1 LKQDQKNGKIDLD
14 FAGFPYL
21 EFLFYRAVCSA
32 DKRRHGGLHNM
43 KKCVRF
49 VTAWL
54 LTIVMVAVTVFQWG
68 GLAAGAG
75 GTVQAADLI
84 DLSDEDTNNVKI
96 NLTNS
101 TGNFRYTGSP
111 IEPEISV
118 TVNGQTI
125 SPNCY
130 TVEYKDNVE
139 LRKGTESAEIW
150 IYGIESRG
158 YTGSQYAYFHIIEG
172 NISKA
177 DVAFKGDA
185 YYNSTGSI
193 LYVPYVKPGVM
204 NPLIDKVS
212 YGGKKLTE
220 NKDYTLTKGNALKGV
235 GGSGNLVITGKSG
248 SNWSSASSYSK
259 KIPWQVV
266 KADIASENI
275 TMEYTNCTY
284 DGTAKAPKITIEDSR
299 FRTYYP
305 TATVDGTLEE
315 GTDYTVTYG
324 DAAHDN
330 IQPGTVK
337 VVITGKGNYSGSV
350 EKEFTISDAGKNQ
363 DISQADIK
371 VSDATYTGAAVT
383 PDVKVVY
390 AGTTLKK
397 DKDYTV
403 QYRNNINVGTMTAT
417 AVISGMGDYTGS
429 VEKNFTINKKDL
441 SDPTIKVT
449 ASDVTYAYGSNVS
462 SPVITVTD
470 TASGKEL
477 TGGTYG
483 TDYTISYP
491 TRPTEVGDNYSFTIT
506 AKAAS
511 NYTGTA
517 TGTYRVLPL
526 DVSQSAQVTLAQT
539 EYEYN
544 GEAFKPAVTAV
555 VVNGITL
562 ETRKDYAVDYKDNID
577 AGDKAKVIVT
587 FKGNYTGS
595 VTSYFT
601 ITSPLPNVKD
611 ASLTIADQTYTGKQI
626 TPDVSTITIAGQTFT
641 KGKDYTVT
649 YGENKNV
656 GYGQITLTGNKQT
669 CAGTRLIEFKINA
682 ANINRV
688 CTVKGLVSGQK
699 FAYTGSAIIPKISVI
714 YGNITLVENED
725 YTIQYSSSNPVKAGS
740 YVVVITGK
748 GNYTDHID
756 LLYMITSVSIDS
768 ATVKYAEYD
777 NIYNGSAKKPKV
789 TSIVTEDGTTI
800 TDLNAFDV
808 TYTNNVDAG
817 TATITV
823 KPKSTNSNYT
833 GTASTTFTIKKAT
846 LSNDTCTIS
855 TVSNQTFTENEIK
868 PEPTLTIAGRTL
880 VKGTDYTAD
889 YTDNINVG
897 TATIRFTGTGN
908 YTGNA
913 VKTFNIVSKS
923 IAGAKVTVPS
933 QTYTG
938 SALAPSADQ
947 VTVVLDGKTL
957 DSKYYTVKYTNNT
970 KAGTATATVTGKN
983 GYSDLA
989 SGDFT
994 IEKATIDSCTAE
1006 YSGKMMWN
1014 NGQAISPEITLKLGN
1029 YTLVKGTDYTVTYNN
1044 NQNETTKAEINV
1056 TGTGNFTGTKTYYFE
1071 ITRNRTDINDS
1082 SIKVNASD
1090 LEYDGGKEVTP
1101 VITVTQNGKL
1111 LAEGES
1117 YDVTVTNKTNGY
1129 EVGSVITVKLTG
1141 KDAFAGTREATFKI
1155 TAVDLTGAAVELENE
1170 TFEYTGDVVVPVVKM
1185 ITTKSGKKI
1194 TDLSELKVQPSY
1206 NTNAGTATVTI
1217 TGKTN
1222 NYTGSTTKTFEI
1234 QKKSIAAAD
1243 IICEVKDATYKESQ
1257 IQPKTS
1263 DEIKVTRNGKKL
1275 SLWTDYKIVS
1285 YGENINAGKDA
1296 GSIVIEGVN
1305 NYTGQKTVYFTI
1317 NPQSIAGAT
1326 VNVNRSYTYN
1336 GKAWEPQ
1343 ASDLTVSV
1351 NGRQLGSGD
1360 YTITGY
1366 DKNTDAGTAT
1376 VTVAGVDNYTGT
1388 MTGNF
1393 TIAAK
1398 NLQDSSID
1406 VRCASKV
1413 SYEDGKACTPT
1424 VRIKDGDKDLTE
1436 NVDYTVT
1443 YENNTAVTT
1452 EYSKAKAIAKGMGNY
1467 TGQVTKEFEISKDII
1482 NITGA
1487 TVTVNKTFVYN
1498 GNAQTPEKTDITV
1511 KLADGTVLDNT
1522 SYTIVAVKDN
1532 VGAGTATITVE
1543 GCGDYS
1549 GTASGTYM
1557 ISPKNITECQVHY
1570 SSSVDYT
1577 SAECK
1582 PGVTVMDG
1590 EAVELTKDK
1599 DYTVSYSNNT
1609 NPGTAT
1615 ITIKG
1620 QGNYTGTYTGSFTIV
1635 KNNDPTPEKIN
1646 LSSAV
1651 ITVADQT
1658 YTGQALIPSI
1668 TVVLNGAVLP
1678 ASAYTVAYVNNV
1690 NVGTATVTVTGQGN
1704 YVGSASATFTIK
1716 AAAKP
1721 VAPTVTKPG
1730 KVKGISVKSVKTT
1743 SATLKWKKVSGASGY
1758 MIYRKNSSTG
1768 KSKLVKTVSSKTV
1781 SYKATKLKSA
1791 TKYTY
1796 TIYAYKLSGKT
1807 KIKGSGTAYTFVTK
1821 PGAVKKTKAVSK
1833 KSKTCV
1839 VSWKKTKGADGY
1851 EVYMATSKKG
1861 KYKKIGQTKKVTLT
1875 KKKLKKGK
1883 TCYFKVRAYKTY
1895 KGKKTYGAYTK
1906 VIKAK
1911 IK

>member
-1 LKQDQKNGKIDLD
+1 
-14 FAGFPYL
+14 
-21 EFLFYRAVCSA
+21 
-32 DKRRHGGLHNM
+32 M

-75 GTVQAADLI
+75 ETVQAADLI

-172 NISKA
+172 DISKA

-220 NKDYTLTKGNALKGV
+220 NKDYTLTKGNTLKGV
-235 GGSGNLVITGKSG
+235 GESGNLVITGKSG

-506 AKAAS
+506 AKADS

-562 ETRKDYAVDYKDNID
+562 ETGKDYAVDYKDNID

-611 ASLTIADQTYTGKQI
+611 ASLTISDQTYTGKQI

-641 KGKDYTVT
+641 KDKDYTVT

-714 YGNITLVENED
+714 YRNITLVENED

-846 LSNDTCTIS
+846 LSDDTCTIS
-855 TVSNQTFTENEIK
+855 AIPDQTFTENEIK

-880 VKGTDYTAD
+880 VKGIDYTAD

-923 IAGAKVTVPS
+923 IAGARVTVPA
-933 QTYTG
+933 QIYAG
-938 SALAPSADQ
+938 SAFAPSADRIS
-947 VTVVLDGKTL
+947 VVLDGKTL
-957 DSKYYTVKYTNNT
+957 ASQYYTVEYTNN
-970 KAGTATATVTGKN
+970 KDAGTATATVTGKN
-983 GYSDLA
+983 GYSGSA

-1014 NGQAISPEITLKLGN
+1014 NGQAITPEITLKLGN

-1111 LAEGES
+1111 LAEEES
-1117 YDVTVTNKTNGY
+1117 YDVAVINKTKGY

-1141 KDAFAGTREATFKI
+1141 KDAFAGTREVTFEI
-1155 TAVDLTGAAVELENE
+1155 TAIDLTGAVAELEKD
-1170 TFEYTGDVVVPVVKM
+1170 TFEYTGDAIIPVVKM

-1194 TDLSELKVQPSY
+1194 TDLSELRVQY
-1206 NTNAGTATVTI
+1206 ANNTA
-1217 TGKTN
+1217 
-1222 NYTGSTTKTFEI
+1222 
-1234 QKKSIAAAD
+1234 
-1243 IICEVKDATYKESQ
+1243 
-1257 IQPKTS
+1257 
-1263 DEIKVTRNGKKL
+1263 
-1275 SLWTDYKIVS
+1275 
-1285 YGENINAGKDA
+1285 
-1296 GSIVIEGVN
+1296 
-1305 NYTGQKTVYFTI
+1305 
-1317 NPQSIAGAT
+1317 
-1326 VNVNRSYTYN
+1326 
-1336 GKAWEPQ
+1336 
-1343 ASDLTVSV
+1343 
-1351 NGRQLGSGD
+1351 
-1360 YTITGY
+1360 
-1366 DKNTDAGTAT
+1366 AGTAT
-1376 VTVAGVDNYTGT
+1376 VTVAGIDNYTGT

-1398 NLQDSSID
+1398 SLTDESITVD
-1406 VRCASKV
+1406 YESKV
-1413 SYEDGKACTPT
+1413 SYDEQKPSESNVSVYDGTRELK
-1424 VRIKDGDKDLTE
+1424 KDT
-1436 NVDYTVT
+1436 DYTVT
-1443 YENNTAVTT
+1443 YENNAVETT
-1452 EYSKAKAIAKGMGNY
+1452 DAQIFIVGKGNY
-1467 TGQVTKEFEISKDII
+1467 KDQIERTFIISKEIVSIAD
-1482 NITGA
+1482 A
-1487 TVTVNKTFVYN
+1487 KVTVNKSFVYN
-1498 GNAQTPEKTDITV
+1498 GSAQTPEKTDITV
-1511 KLADGTVLDNT
+1511 KLTDGTILD
-1522 SYTIVAVKDN
+1522 SAAYEIVPVDKNID
-1532 VGAGTATITVE
+1532 AGEVNISVRGLAE
-1543 GCGDYS
+1543 YGYS

-1557 ISPKNITECQVHY
+1557 ISQKNITECQVHY

-1577 SAECK
+1577 GAECK

-1635 KNNDPTPEKIN
+1635 KKNDPTPEKIN

-1651 ITVADQT
+1651 ITVTDQT

-1678 ASAYTVAYVNNV
+1678 ASAYTVAYSNNV

-1721 VAPTVTKPG
+1721 VTPTVTKPG

-1758 MIYRKNSSTG
+1758 MIYRKNPSTG

-1833 KSKTCV
+1833 KAKTCV

-1861 KYKKIGQTKKVTLT
+1861 KYKKIGQTKKLTLT

>member
-1 LKQDQKNGKIDLD
+1 
-14 FAGFPYL
+14 
-21 EFLFYRAVCSA
+21 
-32 DKRRHGGLHNM
+32 M

-75 GTVQAADLI
+75 ETVQAADLI
-84 DLSDEDTNNVKI
+84 DLHEAVFLDENGKD
-96 NLTNS
+96 LYGRAYDF
-101 TGNFRYTGSP
+101 TGKP
-111 IEPEISV
+111 IKPEFTVCIE
-118 TVNGQTI
+118 VNGKTQTVDP
-125 SPNCY
+125 SNY
-130 TVEYKDNVE
+130 TYEYLGDNVNA
-139 LRKGTESAEIW
+139 TAYADESPQIK
-150 IYGIESRG
+150 IYGIESKG
-158 YTGSQYAYFHIIEG
+158 YTGWAVNNYSINKSSIA
-172 NISKA
+172 KA
-177 DVAFKGDA
+177 TVSFAGDA
-185 YYNSTGSI
+185 YFEDGE
-193 LYVPYVKPGVM
+193 LYVPYAKGGIYV
-204 NPLIDKVS
+204 PLIDS
-212 YGGKKLTE
+212 ITYGDYVLSE
-220 NKDYTLTKGNALKGV
+220 YKDYILDDSMCSPDTAKDYYYSGGTLVLEGCSKTNFA
-235 GGSGNLVITGKSG
+235 STSREITWYIERA
-248 SNWSSASSYSK
+248 N
-259 KIPWQVV
+259 I
-266 KADIASENI
+266 ADEDISLEYEN
-275 TMEYTNCTY
+275 CKY
-284 DGTAKAPKITIEDSR
+284 DGTAKKPKVTIKDSR
-299 FRTYYP
+299 SAVYHNTANELTEGTDFTVSYLNN
-305 TATVDGTLEE
+305 TAAGQATVSIKGKGNYKGNTNRTFTISNEATLIDIGQATVNVANASYTGSAVKPKVTVTYNGITLTE
-315 GTDYTVTYG
+315 GTDYNLSYSN
-324 DAAHDN
+324 N
-330 IQPGTVK
+330 INIG
-337 VVITGKGNYSGSV
+337 TGKVTVNGIGKYSGSKN
-350 EKEFTISDAGKNQ
+350 EDFSISKKNLN
-363 DISQADIK
+363 
-371 VSDATYTGAAVT
+371 DATIQIAVGKA
-383 PDVKVVY
+383 VYNYGHKV
-390 AGTTLKK
+390 AFP
-397 DKDYTV
+397 
-403 QYRNNINVGTMTAT
+403 NV
-417 AVISGMGDYTGS
+417 
-429 VEKNFTINKKDL
+429 
-441 SDPTIKVT
+441 
-449 ASDVTYAYGSNVS
+449 
-462 SPVITVTD
+462 TVTD
-470 TASGKEL
+470 TASGKTLSEE
-477 TGGTYG
+477 
-483 TDYTISYP
+483 TDYTIQNEQYGSI
-491 TRPTEVGDNYSFTIT
+491 VGDRYTFEVV
-506 AKAAS
+506 AKDNS
-511 NYTGTA
+511 NYTGSRI
-517 TGTYRVLPL
+517 GTYSIEPL
-526 DVSQSAQVTLAQT
+526 DVSQTARVQLAQT
-539 EYEYN
+539 EYEYT
-544 GEAFKPAVTAV
+544 GAAFTPDVTSV
-555 VVNGITL
+555 TVNGNTL
-562 ETRKDYAVDYKDNID
+562 TKGQDYTVDYKNNTEVGDN
-577 AGDKAKVIVT
+577 AQAVVT
-587 FKGNYTGS
+587 FIGNYTGS
-595 VTSYFT
+595 ATAYFK
-601 ITSPLPNVKD
+601 ITSPLPNLKN
-611 ASLTIADQTYTGKQI
+611 AEISTIPDQTYTGSEIHPRVTVTLEKKVLAEG
-626 TPDVSTITIAGQTFT
+626 T
-641 KGKDYTVT
+641 DYTVS
-649 YGENKNV
+649 YENNKNV
-656 GYGQITLTGNKQT
+656 GTAVITITGNNKT
-669 CAGTRLIEFKINA
+669 CAGSRTVKFRIAQADITSCTITGVTSGQTYTYTGKDIRPSIRVTYNNYELTENTDYTVSYKSEAGNTINAGTVYVTVVGIGNYKNEKSIGYIIKADSLKNATIKLGEYNSIYDGTEKTPSVVSVTTESGKVLTDLSDFKITYSNA
-682 ANINRV
+682 VN
-688 CTVKGLVSGQK
+688 
-699 FAYTGSAIIPKISVI
+699 
-714 YGNITLVENED
+714 
-725 YTIQYSSSNPVKAGS
+725 
-740 YVVVITGK
+740 
-748 GNYTDHID
+748 
-756 LLYMITSVSIDS
+756 
-768 ATVKYAEYD
+768 
-777 NIYNGSAKKPKV
+777 
-789 TSIVTEDGTTI
+789 
-800 TDLNAFDV
+800 
-808 TYTNNVDAG
+808 AG
-817 TATITV
+817 TATVAVT
-823 KPKSTNSNYT
+823 PKLANINYT
-833 GTASTTFTIKKAT
+833 DSVKTTFTIKKAT

-855 TVSNQTFTENEIK
+855 TVSDQTFTENEIK

-880 VKGTDYTAD
+880 VKGIDYTAD
-889 YTDNINVG
+889 YIDNINVG

-923 IAGAKVTVPS
+923 IAGAKVTVPA
-933 QTYTG
+933 QIYAG
-938 SALAPSADQ
+938 SAFAPSADRIS
-947 VTVVLDGKTL
+947 VVLDGKTL
-957 DSKYYTVKYTNNT
+957 DSKYYTVKYTNN
-970 KAGTATATVTGKN
+970 KDAGTATATVTGKN
-983 GYSDLA
+983 GYSGSA

-1014 NGQAISPEITLKLGN
+1014 NGQAITPEITLKLGN

-1082 SIKVNASD
+1082 SISVSASD

-1111 LAEGES
+1111 LAEES
-1117 YDVTVTNKTNGY
+1117 YDVAVTNKTKGY

-1141 KDAFAGTREATFKI
+1141 KDAFAGTREETFEI
-1155 TAVDLTGAAVELENE
+1155 TAIDLTGAVAELEKD
-1170 TFEYTGDVVVPVVKM
+1170 TFEYTGDAIIPVVKM

-1194 TDLSELKVQPSY
+1194 TDLSELNVQPSY

-1243 IICEVKDATYKESQ
+1243 IICKATDATYTGSQ
-1257 IQPKTS
+1257 IQSSVT
-1263 DEIKVTRNGKKL
+1263 VTRNGKTL
-1275 SLWTDYKIVS
+1275 QEWTDYKIVS
-1285 YGENINAGKDA
+1285 RGKNINAGKDA

-1317 NPQSIAGAT
+1317 NPQSITGAT

-1343 ASDLTVSV
+1343 VSDLTVSV
-1351 NGRQLGSGD
+1351 NGRQLSAGD
-1360 YTITGY
+1360 FTVTGY
-1366 DKNTDAGTAT
+1366 DNNIKAGAGTAA
-1376 VTVAGVDNYTGT
+1376 VTVEGVGNYTGT
-1388 MTGNF
+1388 VTGNF

-1398 NLQDSSID
+1398 SLEDTSIIVD
-1406 VRCASKV
+1406 YESKI
-1413 SYEDGKACTPT
+1413 SYEDGKECKPL
-1424 VRIKDGDKDLTE
+1424 VSVYDGDRELKKDT
-1436 NVDYTVT
+1436 DYTVT
-1443 YENNTAVTT
+1443 YKDNTVETT
-1452 EYSKAKAIAKGMGNY
+1452 DAKIIIVGKGNY
-1467 TGQVTKEFEISKDII
+1467 KDQIERTFIISKEIVSIADAKVTI
-1482 NITGA
+1482 N
-1487 TVTVNKTFVYN
+1487 KSFVYN
-1498 GNAQTPEKTDITV
+1498 GSAQTPEKADITV
-1511 KLADGTVLDNT
+1511 KLTDGTILD
-1522 SYTIVAVKDN
+1522 SAAYEIVPVDKNID
-1532 VGAGTATITVE
+1532 AGEVSISVRGLAE
-1543 GCGDYS
+1543 YDYS

-1577 SAECK
+1577 GAECK

-1635 KNNDPTPEKIN
+1635 KKNDPTPEKIN

-1678 ASAYTVAYVNNV
+1678 VSAYTVAYSNNV
-1690 NVGTATVTVTGQGN
+1690 NVGMATVTVTGQGN

-1721 VAPTVTKPG
+1721 VTPTVTKPG

-1833 KSKTCV
+1833 KAKTCV

-1861 KYKKIGQTKKVTLT
+1861 KYKKIGQTKKVTFT

-1883 TCYFKVRAYKTY
+1883 TCYFKVRAYKIY

>member
-1 LKQDQKNGKIDLD
+1 
-14 FAGFPYL
+14 
-21 EFLFYRAVCSA
+21 
-32 DKRRHGGLHNM
+32 M

-441 SDPTIKVT
+441 SDLTIKVT

-562 ETRKDYAVDYKDNID
+562 ETGKDYAVDYKDNID

-626 TPDVSTITIAGQTFT
+626 APDVSTITIAGQTFT

-777 NIYNGSAKKPKV
+777 NIYNESAKKPKV

-833 GTASTTFTIKKAT
+833 GTASTTFTI
-846 LSNDTCTIS
+846 
-855 TVSNQTFTENEIK
+855 
-868 PEPTLTIAGRTL
+868 
-880 VKGTDYTAD
+880 
-889 YTDNINVG
+889 
-897 TATIRFTGTGN
+897 
-908 YTGNA
+908 
-913 VKTFNIVSKS
+913 
-923 IAGAKVTVPS
+923 
-933 QTYTG
+933 
-938 SALAPSADQ
+938 
-947 VTVVLDGKTL
+947 
-957 DSKYYTVKYTNNT
+957 
-970 KAGTATATVTGKN
+970 
-983 GYSDLA
+983 
-989 SGDFT
+989 
-994 IEKATIDSCTAE
+994 EKATIDSCTAE

-1014 NGQAISPEITLKLGN
+1014 NGQAITPEITLKLGN
-1029 YTLVKGTDYTVTYNN
+1029 YTLKKGTDYTVTYNN
-1044 NQNETTKAEINV
+1044 NQNETAKAEINV

-1082 SIKVNASD
+1082 SISVSASD

-1111 LAEGES
+1111 LAEES
-1117 YDVTVTNKTNGY
+1117 YDVAVTNKTKGY

-1141 KDAFAGTREATFKI
+1141 KDAFAGTREVTFEI
-1155 TAVDLTGAAVELENE
+1155 TAIDLTGAVAELEKD
-1170 TFEYTGDVVVPVVKM
+1170 TFEYTGDAIIPVVKM

-1194 TDLSELKVQPSY
+1194 TDLSELRVQY
-1206 NTNAGTATVTI
+1206 ANNTAAGTATATI

-1222 NYTGSTTKTFEI
+1222 HYTGIISKSFEI
-1234 QKKSIAAAD
+1234 RRKSITAAD
-1243 IICEVKDATYKESQ
+1243 IICKVADATYTGAQ
-1257 IQPKTS
+1257 IQPETS
-1263 DEIKVTRNGKKL
+1263 DIKVTGNENNL
-1275 SLWTDYKIVS
+1275 QQWADYKIVS

-1351 NGRQLGSGD
+1351 NGRQLSSGD
-1360 YTITGY
+1360 YTITRY
-1366 DKNTDAGTAT
+1366 DNNTNAGTAT

-1413 SYEDGKACTPT
+1413 SYEDGKECKPP
-1424 VRIKDGDKDLTE
+1424 VRVYDGSKELTG
-1436 NVDYTVT
+1436 NDYTVT

-1452 EYSKAKAIAKGMGNY
+1452 EYSKAKAIVKGMGNY
-1467 TGQVTKEFEISKDII
+1467 TGQFTKEFEISKDII

-1498 GNAQTPEKTDITV
+1498 GSVQTPEKTDITV

-1532 VGAGTATITVE
+1532 IGAGTATITVE

-1549 GTASGTYM
+1549 GTASGTYE
-1557 ISPKNITECQVHY
+1557 ITPKNITECQVHY
-1570 SSSVDYT
+1570 SSGVDYT
-1577 SAECK
+1577 GMECR

-1635 KNNDPTPEKIN
+1635 KKNDPTPEKIN

-1658 YTGQALIPSI
+1658 YTGKTLIPSI

-1678 ASAYTVAYVNNV
+1678 ASAYTVAYSNNI

-1704 YVGSASATFTIK
+1704 YVGSASATFAIK

-1721 VAPTVTKPG
+1721 VTPTVTKPG

-1758 MIYRKNSSTG
+1758 MIYRKNPSTG

-1833 KSKTCV
+1833 KAKTCV

-1861 KYKKIGQTKKVTLT
+1861 KYKKIGQTKKLTLT

>member
-1 LKQDQKNGKIDLD
+1 
-14 FAGFPYL
+14 
-21 EFLFYRAVCSA
+21 
-32 DKRRHGGLHNM
+32 M

-75 GTVQAADLI
+75 ETVQAADLI

-172 NISKA
+172 DISKA

-220 NKDYTLTKGNALKGV
+220 NKDYTLTKGNTLKGV
-235 GGSGNLVITGKSG
+235 GKSGNLVITGKSG

-350 EKEFTISDAGKNQ
+350 EKEFMISDAGKNQ

-506 AKAAS
+506 AKADS

-544 GEAFKPAVTAV
+544 GEAFKPAVTVV

-562 ETRKDYAVDYKDNID
+562 ETGKDYAVDYKDNID

-611 ASLTIADQTYTGKQI
+611 ASLTISDQTYTGKQI

-641 KGKDYTVT
+641 KDKDYTVT

-846 LSNDTCTIS
+846 LSDDTCTIS
-855 TVSNQTFTENEIK
+855 AIPDQTFTENEIK

-880 VKGTDYTAD
+880 VKGIDYTAD

-923 IAGAKVTVPS
+923 IAGARVTVPA
-933 QTYTG
+933 QIYAG
-938 SALAPSADQ
+938 SAFAPSADRIS
-947 VTVVLDGKTL
+947 VVLDGKTL
-957 DSKYYTVKYTNNT
+957 ASQYYTVEYTNN
-970 KAGTATATVTGKN
+970 KDAGTATVIVTGKN
-983 GYSDLA
+983 GYSGSA

-1014 NGQAISPEITLKLGN
+1014 NGQTITPEITLKLGN
-1029 YTLVKGTDYTVTYNN
+1029 YTLVKGIDYTVTYNN
-1044 NQNETTKAEINV
+1044 NQDETTKVEINV

-1111 LAEGES
+1111 LAEEES
-1117 YDVTVTNKTNGY
+1117 YDVAVINKTKGY

-1141 KDAFAGTREATFKI
+1141 KDAFAGTREVTFEI
-1155 TAVDLTGAAVELENE
+1155 TAIDLTGAVAELEKD
-1170 TFEYTGDVVVPVVKM
+1170 TFEYTGDAIIPVVKM

-1194 TDLSELKVQPSY
+1194 TDLSELRVQY
-1206 NTNAGTATVTI
+1206 ANNTA
-1217 TGKTN
+1217 
-1222 NYTGSTTKTFEI
+1222 
-1234 QKKSIAAAD
+1234 
-1243 IICEVKDATYKESQ
+1243 
-1257 IQPKTS
+1257 
-1263 DEIKVTRNGKKL
+1263 
-1275 SLWTDYKIVS
+1275 
-1285 YGENINAGKDA
+1285 
-1296 GSIVIEGVN
+1296 
-1305 NYTGQKTVYFTI
+1305 
-1317 NPQSIAGAT
+1317 
-1326 VNVNRSYTYN
+1326 
-1336 GKAWEPQ
+1336 
-1343 ASDLTVSV
+1343 
-1351 NGRQLGSGD
+1351 
-1360 YTITGY
+1360 
-1366 DKNTDAGTAT
+1366 AGTAT
-1376 VTVAGVDNYTGT
+1376 VTVAGIDNYTGT

-1413 SYEDGKACTPT
+1413 SYEDGKECKPP
-1424 VRIKDGDKDLTE
+1424 VRVYDGSKELTG
-1436 NVDYTVT
+1436 NDYTVT

-1452 EYSKAKAIAKGMGNY
+1452 EYSKAKAIVKGMGNY
-1467 TGQVTKEFEISKDII
+1467 TGQFTKEFEISKDII

-1498 GNAQTPEKTDITV
+1498 GSVQTPEKTDITV

-1532 VGAGTATITVE
+1532 IGAGTATITVE

-1549 GTASGTYM
+1549 GTASGTYE
-1557 ISPKNITECQVHY
+1557 ITPKNITECQVHY

-1577 SAECK
+1577 GAECR

-1635 KNNDPTPEKIN
+1635 KKNDPTPEKIN

-1678 ASAYTVAYVNNV
+1678 ASAYTIAYSNNV

-1721 VAPTVTKPG
+1721 VTPTVTKPG

-1758 MIYRKNSSTG
+1758 MIYRKNPSTG

-1833 KSKTCV
+1833 KTKTCV
-1839 VSWKKTKGADGY
+1839 VSWKKTKRADGY

-1861 KYKKIGQTKKVTLT
+1861 KYKKIGQTKKLTLT

>member
-1 LKQDQKNGKIDLD
+1 
-14 FAGFPYL
+14 
-21 EFLFYRAVCSA
+21 
-32 DKRRHGGLHNM
+32 M

-75 GTVQAADLI
+75 ETVQAADLI
-84 DLSDEDTNNVKI
+84 DLHEAVFLDENGKD
-96 NLTNS
+96 LYGRAYDF
-101 TGNFRYTGSP
+101 TGKP
-111 IEPEISV
+111 IKPEFTVCIE
-118 TVNGQTI
+118 VNGKTQTVDP
-125 SPNCY
+125 SNY
-130 TVEYKDNVE
+130 TYEYLGDNVNA
-139 LRKGTESAEIW
+139 TAYADESPQIK
-150 IYGIESRG
+150 IYGIESKG
-158 YTGSQYAYFHIIEG
+158 YTGWAVNNYSINKSSIA
-172 NISKA
+172 KA
-177 DVAFKGDA
+177 TVSFAGDA
-185 YYNSTGSI
+185 YFEDGE
-193 LYVPYVKPGVM
+193 LYVPYAKGGIYV
-204 NPLIDKVS
+204 PLIDS
-212 YGGKKLTE
+212 LTYGDYVLSE
-220 NKDYTLTKGNALKGV
+220 YKDYILDDSMCSPDTAKDCYYSGGTLVLEGCSKTNF
-235 GGSGNLVITGKSG
+235 
-248 SNWSSASSYSK
+248 ASTSR
-259 KIPWQVV
+259 KIIWYIERANI
-266 KADIASENI
+266 ADEDISLEYEN
-275 TMEYTNCTY
+275 CKY
-284 DGTAKAPKITIEDSR
+284 DGTAKKPKVTIKDSR
-299 FRTYYP
+299 SAIYHNTANELTEGTDFTVSYLNN
-305 TATVDGTLEE
+305 TAAGQATVSIKGKGNYKGNTNRTFTISNEATLIDIGQATVNVANASYTGSAVKPKVTVTYNGITLTE
-315 GTDYTVTYG
+315 GTDYNLSYSN
-324 DAAHDN
+324 N
-330 IQPGTVK
+330 INIG
-337 VVITGKGNYSGSV
+337 TGKVTVNGIGKYSGSKN
-350 EKEFTISDAGKNQ
+350 EDFSISKKNLN
-363 DISQADIK
+363 
-371 VSDATYTGAAVT
+371 DATIQIAVGKA
-383 PDVKVVY
+383 VYNYGHKV
-390 AGTTLKK
+390 AFP
-397 DKDYTV
+397 
-403 QYRNNINVGTMTAT
+403 NV
-417 AVISGMGDYTGS
+417 
-429 VEKNFTINKKDL
+429 
-441 SDPTIKVT
+441 
-449 ASDVTYAYGSNVS
+449 
-462 SPVITVTD
+462 TVTD
-470 TASGKEL
+470 TASGKTLSEE
-477 TGGTYG
+477 
-483 TDYTISYP
+483 TDYTIQNEQYGSI
-491 TRPTEVGDNYSFTIT
+491 VGDRYTFEIV
-506 AKAAS
+506 AKDNS
-511 NYTGTA
+511 NYTGSRI
-517 TGTYRVLPL
+517 GTYSIEPL
-526 DVSQSAQVTLAQT
+526 DVSQTARVQLAQT
-539 EYEYN
+539 EYEYT
-544 GEAFKPAVTAV
+544 GVAFTPDVTSV
-555 VVNGITL
+555 TVNGNTL
-562 ETRKDYAVDYKDNID
+562 TKGQDYTVDYKNNTEVGDN
-577 AGDKAKVIVT
+577 AQAVVT
-587 FKGNYTGS
+587 FIGNYTGS
-595 VTSYFT
+595 ATAYFK
-601 ITSPLPNVKD
+601 ITSPLPNLQN
-611 ASLTIADQTYTGKQI
+611 AEISTIPDQTYTGSEIRPRMTVTLEKKVLAEG
-626 TPDVSTITIAGQTFT
+626 T
-641 KGKDYTVT
+641 DYTVS
-649 YGENKNV
+649 YENNKNV
-656 GYGQITLTGNKQT
+656 GTAVITITGNNKT
-669 CAGTRLIEFKINA
+669 CAGSRTVKFRIVQADIASCTITGVTSGQTYTYTGKDIRPSIRVTYNNYELTENTDYTVSYKSEAGNTINAGTVYVTVVGIGNYKNEKSIGYIIKADSLKNATIKLGKYNSIYDGTEKTPSVVSVTTESGKVLTDLSDFKI
-682 ANINRV
+682 
-688 CTVKGLVSGQK
+688 T
-699 FAYTGSAIIPKISVI
+699 
-714 YGNITLVENED
+714 
-725 YTIQYSSSNPVKAGS
+725 YSK
-740 YVVVITGK
+740 
-748 GNYTDHID
+748 
-756 LLYMITSVSIDS
+756 
-768 ATVKYAEYD
+768 
-777 NIYNGSAKKPKV
+777 
-789 TSIVTEDGTTI
+789 
-800 TDLNAFDV
+800 
-808 TYTNNVDAG
+808 NVNAG
-817 TATITV
+817 TATV
-823 KPKSTNSNYT
+823 AVAPKLANINYT
-833 GTASTTFTIKKAT
+833 DSVETTFTIKKAT

-855 TVSNQTFTENEIK
+855 TVSDQTFTENEIK

-880 VKGTDYTAD
+880 VKGIDYTAD

-923 IAGAKVTVPS
+923 IAGAKVTVPA
-933 QTYTG
+933 QIYTG
-938 SALAPSADQ
+938 SAFAPSADRIS
-947 VTVVLDGKTL
+947 VVLDGKTL
-957 DSKYYTVKYTNNT
+957 ASQYYTVEYTNN
-970 KAGTATATVTGKN
+970 KDAGTATATVTGKN
-983 GYSDLA
+983 GYSGSA

-1014 NGQAISPEITLKLGN
+1014 NGQAITPEITLKLGN

-1044 NQNETTKAEINV
+1044 NQNETTKAEINI
-1056 TGTGNFTGTKTYYFE
+1056 TGTGNFTGTKTCYFE

-1155 TAVDLTGAAVELENE
+1155 TAIDLTGAVAELEKD
-1170 TFEYTGDVVVPVVKM
+1170 TFEYTGDAIIPVVKM

-1194 TDLSELKVQPSY
+1194 TDLSELKVQPSN
-1206 NTNAGTATVTI
+1206 NTAAGIAKATI

-1222 NYTGSTTKTFEI
+1222 HYTGIISKSFEI
-1234 QKKSIAAAD
+1234 RRKSITAAD
-1243 IICEVKDATYKESQ
+1243 IICKVADATYTGAQ

-1263 DEIKVTRNGKKL
+1263 DIKVTGNGNNL
-1275 SLWTDYKIVS
+1275 QQWADYKIVS

-1351 NGRQLGSGD
+1351 NGRQLSSGD

-1398 NLQDSSID
+1398 SLTDASITVD
-1406 VRCASKV
+1406 YESKV
-1413 SYEDGKACTPT
+1413 SYDEQKPSESNVSVYDGTRELK
-1424 VRIKDGDKDLTE
+1424 KDT
-1436 NVDYTVT
+1436 DYTVT
-1443 YENNTAVTT
+1443 YENNAVETT
-1452 EYSKAKAIAKGMGNY
+1452 DAKIFIVGKGNY
-1467 TGQVTKEFEISKDII
+1467 KDQIERTFIISKEIVSIAD
-1482 NITGA
+1482 A
-1487 TVTVNKTFVYN
+1487 KVTVNKSFVYN
-1498 GNAQTPEKTDITV
+1498 GSAQTPEKTDITV
-1511 KLADGTVLDNT
+1511 KLTDGTILD
-1522 SYTIVAVKDN
+1522 SAAYEIVPVDKNID
-1532 VGAGTATITVE
+1532 AGEVSISVRGLAE
-1543 GCGDYS
+1543 YGYS

-1577 SAECK
+1577 GAECK

-1635 KNNDPTPEKIN
+1635 KKNDPTPEKIN
-1646 LSSAV
+1646 LSSSV

-1678 ASAYTVAYVNNV
+1678 ASAYTVAYSNNV

-1721 VAPTVTKPG
+1721 VTPTVTKPG

-1758 MIYRKNSSTG
+1758 MIYRKNPSTG
-1768 KSKLVKTVSSKTV
+1768 KTKLVKTVSSKTV

-1833 KSKTCV
+1833 KAKTCV

>member
-1 LKQDQKNGKIDLD
+1 
-14 FAGFPYL
+14 
-21 EFLFYRAVCSA
+21 
-32 DKRRHGGLHNM
+32 M

-75 GTVQAADLI
+75 ETVQAADLI

-172 NISKA
+172 DISKA

-235 GGSGNLVITGKSG
+235 GESGNLVITGKSG

-506 AKAAS
+506 AKADS

-562 ETRKDYAVDYKDNID
+562 ETGKDYAVDYKDNID

-611 ASLTIADQTYTGKQI
+611 ASLTISDQTYTGKQI

-641 KGKDYTVT
+641 KDKDYTVT

-714 YGNITLVENED
+714 YRNITLVENED

-846 LSNDTCTIS
+846 
-855 TVSNQTFTENEIK
+855 
-868 PEPTLTIAGRTL
+868 
-880 VKGTDYTAD
+880 
-889 YTDNINVG
+889 
-897 TATIRFTGTGN
+897 
-908 YTGNA
+908 
-913 VKTFNIVSKS
+913 
-923 IAGAKVTVPS
+923 
-933 QTYTG
+933 
-938 SALAPSADQ
+938 
-947 VTVVLDGKTL
+947 
-957 DSKYYTVKYTNNT
+957 
-970 KAGTATATVTGKN
+970 
-983 GYSDLA
+983 
-989 SGDFT
+989 
-994 IEKATIDSCTAE
+994 IDSCTAE

-1014 NGQAISPEITLKLGN
+1014 NGQAITPEITLKLGN

-1044 NQNETTKAEINV
+1044 NQNETKKAEINV

-1117 YDVTVTNKTNGY
+1117 YDVAVTNKTNGY

-1194 TDLSELKVQPSY
+1194 TDLSELNVQPSY

-1222 NYTGSTTKTFEI
+1222 NYTGSTIKTFEI

-1243 IICEVKDATYKESQ
+1243 IICEVKDATYKGSQ
-1257 IQPKTS
+1257 IQPKTL

-1326 VNVNRSYTYN
+1326 VNINRSYTYN

-1343 ASDLTVSV
+1343 ASESDLTVSV
-1351 NGRQLGSGD
+1351 NGRPLSSGD
-1360 YTITGY
+1360 YTITRY
-1366 DKNTDAGTAT
+1366 DNNTNAGIAT
-1376 VTVAGVDNYTGT
+1376 VTVAGVENYTGT
-1388 MTGNF
+1388 VTGKF

-1398 NLQDSSID
+1398 SLTDESITVD
-1406 VRCASKV
+1406 YESKV
-1413 SYEDGKACTPT
+1413 SYDEQKPSESNVSVYDGTRELK
-1424 VRIKDGDKDLTE
+1424 KDT
-1436 NVDYTVT
+1436 DYTVT
-1443 YENNTAVTT
+1443 YENNAVETT
-1452 EYSKAKAIAKGMGNY
+1452 DAQIFIVGKGNY
-1467 TGQVTKEFEISKDII
+1467 KDQIERTFIISKEIVSIAD
-1482 NITGA
+1482 A
-1487 TVTVNKTFVYN
+1487 KVTVNKSFVYN
-1498 GNAQTPEKTDITV
+1498 GSAQTPEKTDITV
-1511 KLADGTVLDNT
+1511 KLTDGTILD
-1522 SYTIVAVKDN
+1522 SAAYEIVPVDKNID
-1532 VGAGTATITVE
+1532 AGEVNISVRGLAE
-1543 GCGDYS
+1543 YGYS

-1557 ISPKNITECQVHY
+1557 ISQKNITECQVHY

-1577 SAECK
+1577 GAECR

-1635 KNNDPTPEKIN
+1635 KKNDPTPEKIN

-1678 ASAYTVAYVNNV
+1678 ASAYTIAYSNNV

-1721 VAPTVTKPG
+1721 VTPTVTKPG

-1758 MIYRKNSSTG
+1758 MIYRKNPSTG

-1833 KSKTCV
+1833 KTKTCV
-1839 VSWKKTKGADGY
+1839 VSWKKTKRADGY

-1861 KYKKIGQTKKVTLT
+1861 KYKKIGQTKKLTLT

>member
-1 LKQDQKNGKIDLD
+1 
-14 FAGFPYL
+14 
-21 EFLFYRAVCSA
+21 
-32 DKRRHGGLHNM
+32 M
-43 KKCVRF
+43 KKCVKF

-111 IEPEISV
+111 IEPEFSV

-177 DVAFKGDA
+177 DIAFKGDA

-506 AKAAS
+506 AKADS

-526 DVSQSAQVTLAQT
+526 DVSQSVQVTLAQT

-562 ETRKDYAVDYKDNID
+562 ETGKDYAVDYKDNID

-611 ASLTIADQTYTGKQI
+611 ASLAIEDQTYTGKQI

-641 KGKDYTVT
+641 KDKDYTVT

-777 NIYNGSAKKPKV
+777 NIYNESAKKPKV

-846 LSNDTCTIS
+846 
-855 TVSNQTFTENEIK
+855 
-868 PEPTLTIAGRTL
+868 
-880 VKGTDYTAD
+880 
-889 YTDNINVG
+889 
-897 TATIRFTGTGN
+897 
-908 YTGNA
+908 
-913 VKTFNIVSKS
+913 
-923 IAGAKVTVPS
+923 
-933 QTYTG
+933 
-938 SALAPSADQ
+938 
-947 VTVVLDGKTL
+947 
-957 DSKYYTVKYTNNT
+957 
-970 KAGTATATVTGKN
+970 
-983 GYSDLA
+983 
-989 SGDFT
+989 
-994 IEKATIDSCTAE
+994 IDSCTAE

-1014 NGQAISPEITLKLGN
+1014 NGQAITPEITLKLGN

-1082 SIKVNASD
+1082 SIKVSASD

-1117 YDVTVTNKTNGY
+1117 YDVAVTNKTNGY
-1129 EVGSVITVKLTG
+1129 EAGSVITVKLTG

-1155 TAVDLTGAAVELENE
+1155 TAVDLTGAVVELEKDA
-1170 TFEYTGDVVVPVVKM
+1170 FEYTGDAIIPVVKM

-1194 TDLSELKVQPSY
+1194 TDLSELKVQPSN
-1206 NTNAGTATVTI
+1206 NTAAGTATATI

-1222 NYTGSTTKTFEI
+1222 HYTGSISKSFEI
-1234 QKKSIAAAD
+1234 RRKSIAAAD
-1243 IICEVKDATYKESQ
+1243 IICKVADATYTGAQ

-1263 DEIKVTRNGKKL
+1263 DIKVTGNGNNL
-1275 SLWTDYKIVS
+1275 QQWSDYKIVS

-1317 NPQSIAGAT
+1317 SPQSIAGAT

-1498 GNAQTPEKTDITV
+1498 GSVQTPEKTDITV

-1532 VGAGTATITVE
+1532 IGAGTVAITVE

-1549 GTASGTYM
+1549 GTASGTYE
-1557 ISPKNITECQVHY
+1557 ITPKNITECQVHY
-1570 SSSVDYT
+1570 SSGVDYT
-1577 SAECK
+1577 GMECR

-1590 EAVELTKDK
+1590 ETVELTKDK

-1635 KNNDPTPEKIN
+1635 KKNDPTPEKIN

-1658 YTGQALIPSI
+1658 YTGKTLIPSI

-1678 ASAYTVAYVNNV
+1678 ASAYTVAYSNNI

-1704 YVGSASATFTIK
+1704 YVGSASATFAIK

-1721 VAPTVTKPG
+1721 VTPTVTKPG

-1758 MIYRKNSSTG
+1758 MIYRKNPSTG

-1833 KSKTCV
+1833 KAKTCV

-1861 KYKKIGQTKKVTLT
+1861 KYKKIGQTKKLTLT

>member
-1 LKQDQKNGKIDLD
+1 
-14 FAGFPYL
+14 
-21 EFLFYRAVCSA
+21 
-32 DKRRHGGLHNM
+32 M

-111 IEPEISV
+111 IEPEFSV

-177 DVAFKGDA
+177 DIAFKGDA

-506 AKAAS
+506 AKADS

-526 DVSQSAQVTLAQT
+526 DVSQSVQVTLAQT

-562 ETRKDYAVDYKDNID
+562 ETGKDYAVDYKDNID

-611 ASLTIADQTYTGKQI
+611 ASLAIEDQTYTGKQI

-641 KGKDYTVT
+641 KDKDYTVT

-777 NIYNGSAKKPKV
+777 NIYNESAKKPKV

-846 LSNDTCTIS
+846 
-855 TVSNQTFTENEIK
+855 
-868 PEPTLTIAGRTL
+868 
-880 VKGTDYTAD
+880 
-889 YTDNINVG
+889 
-897 TATIRFTGTGN
+897 
-908 YTGNA
+908 
-913 VKTFNIVSKS
+913 
-923 IAGAKVTVPS
+923 
-933 QTYTG
+933 
-938 SALAPSADQ
+938 
-947 VTVVLDGKTL
+947 
-957 DSKYYTVKYTNNT
+957 
-970 KAGTATATVTGKN
+970 
-983 GYSDLA
+983 
-989 SGDFT
+989 
-994 IEKATIDSCTAE
+994 IDSCTAE

-1014 NGQAISPEITLKLGN
+1014 NGQAITPEITLKLGN

-1082 SIKVNASD
+1082 SIKVSASD

-1117 YDVTVTNKTNGY
+1117 YDVAVTNKTNGY
-1129 EVGSVITVKLTG
+1129 EAGSVITVKLTG

-1155 TAVDLTGAAVELENE
+1155 TAVDLTGAVVELEKDA
-1170 TFEYTGDVVVPVVKM
+1170 FEYTGDAIIPVVKM

-1194 TDLSELKVQPSY
+1194 TDLSELKVQPSN
-1206 NTNAGTATVTI
+1206 NTAAGTATATI

-1222 NYTGSTTKTFEI
+1222 HYTGSISKSFEI
-1234 QKKSIAAAD
+1234 RRKSIAAAD
-1243 IICEVKDATYKESQ
+1243 IICKVADATYTGAQ

-1263 DEIKVTRNGKKL
+1263 DIKVTGNGNNL
-1275 SLWTDYKIVS
+1275 QQWSDYKIVS

-1317 NPQSIAGAT
+1317 SPQSIAGAT

-1498 GNAQTPEKTDITV
+1498 GSVQTPEKTDITV

-1532 VGAGTATITVE
+1532 IGAGTVAITVE

-1549 GTASGTYM
+1549 GTASGTYE
-1557 ISPKNITECQVHY
+1557 ITPKNITECQVHY

-1577 SAECK
+1577 GAECK

-1635 KNNDPTPEKIN
+1635 KKNDPTPEKIN

-1651 ITVADQT
+1651 ITVTDQT

-1678 ASAYTVAYVNNV
+1678 ASAYTVAYSNNV

-1721 VAPTVTKPG
+1721 VTPTVTKPG

-1758 MIYRKNSSTG
+1758 MIYRKNPSTG

-1833 KSKTCV
+1833 KAKTCV

-1861 KYKKIGQTKKVTLT
+1861 KYKKIGQTKKLTLT

>member
-1 LKQDQKNGKIDLD
+1 
-14 FAGFPYL
+14 
-21 EFLFYRAVCSA
+21 
-32 DKRRHGGLHNM
+32 M
-43 KKCVRF
+43 KKCVKF

-111 IEPEISV
+111 IEPEFSV

-177 DVAFKGDA
+177 DIAFKGDA

-506 AKAAS
+506 AKADS

-526 DVSQSAQVTLAQT
+526 DVSQSVQVTLAQT

-562 ETRKDYAVDYKDNID
+562 ETGKDYAVDYKDNID

-611 ASLTIADQTYTGKQI
+611 ASLAIEDQTYTGKQI

-641 KGKDYTVT
+641 KDKDYTVT

-777 NIYNGSAKKPKV
+777 NIYNESAKKPKV

-846 LSNDTCTIS
+846 LSNDTCTIN
-855 TVSNQTFTENEIK
+855 TVSDQTFTENEIK

-1014 NGQAISPEITLKLGN
+1014 NGQAITPEITLKLGN

-1082 SIKVNASD
+1082 SIKVSASD

-1117 YDVTVTNKTNGY
+1117 YDVAVTNKTNGY
-1129 EVGSVITVKLTG
+1129 EAGSVITVKLTG

-1155 TAVDLTGAAVELENE
+1155 TAVDLTGAVVELEKDA
-1170 TFEYTGDVVVPVVKM
+1170 FEYTGDAIIPVVKM

-1194 TDLSELKVQPSY
+1194 TDLSELKVQPSN
-1206 NTNAGTATVTI
+1206 NTA
-1217 TGKTN
+1217 
-1222 NYTGSTTKTFEI
+1222 
-1234 QKKSIAAAD
+1234 
-1243 IICEVKDATYKESQ
+1243 
-1257 IQPKTS
+1257 
-1263 DEIKVTRNGKKL
+1263 
-1275 SLWTDYKIVS
+1275 
-1285 YGENINAGKDA
+1285 
-1296 GSIVIEGVN
+1296 
-1305 NYTGQKTVYFTI
+1305 
-1317 NPQSIAGAT
+1317 
-1326 VNVNRSYTYN
+1326 
-1336 GKAWEPQ
+1336 
-1343 ASDLTVSV
+1343 
-1351 NGRQLGSGD
+1351 
-1360 YTITGY
+1360 
-1366 DKNTDAGTAT
+1366 AGTAT

-1498 GNAQTPEKTDITV
+1498 GSVQTPEKTDITV

-1532 VGAGTATITVE
+1532 IGAGTVAITVE

-1549 GTASGTYM
+1549 GTASGTYE
-1557 ISPKNITECQVHY
+1557 ITPKNITECQVHY
-1570 SSSVDYT
+1570 SSGVDYT
-1577 SAECK
+1577 GMECR

-1590 EAVELTKDK
+1590 ETVELTKDK

-1635 KNNDPTPEKIN
+1635 KKNDPTPEKIN

-1658 YTGQALIPSI
+1658 YTGKTLIPSI

-1678 ASAYTVAYVNNV
+1678 ASAYTVAYSNNI

-1704 YVGSASATFTIK
+1704 YVGSASATFAIK

-1721 VAPTVTKPG
+1721 VTPTVTKPG

-1758 MIYRKNSSTG
+1758 MIYRKNPSTG

-1833 KSKTCV
+1833 KAKTCV
-1839 VSWKKTKGADGY
+1839 VSWKKTKRADGY

-1861 KYKKIGQTKKVTLT
+1861 KYKKIGQTKKLTLT

>member
-1 LKQDQKNGKIDLD
+1 
-14 FAGFPYL
+14 
-21 EFLFYRAVCSA
+21 
-32 DKRRHGGLHNM
+32 M

-75 GTVQAADLI
+75 ETVQAADLI

-172 NISKA
+172 DISKA

-235 GGSGNLVITGKSG
+235 GESGNLVITGKSG

-284 DGTAKAPKITIEDSR
+284 DGTAKTPKITIEDSR

-429 VEKNFTINKKDL
+429 VKKNFTINKKDL

-506 AKAAS
+506 AKADS

-562 ETRKDYAVDYKDNID
+562 ETGKDYAVDYKDNID

-611 ASLTIADQTYTGKQI
+611 ASLTISDQTYTGKQI

-641 KGKDYTVT
+641 KDKDYTVT

-714 YGNITLVENED
+714 YRNITLVENED

-846 LSNDTCTIS
+846 
-855 TVSNQTFTENEIK
+855 
-868 PEPTLTIAGRTL
+868 
-880 VKGTDYTAD
+880 
-889 YTDNINVG
+889 
-897 TATIRFTGTGN
+897 
-908 YTGNA
+908 
-913 VKTFNIVSKS
+913 
-923 IAGAKVTVPS
+923 
-933 QTYTG
+933 
-938 SALAPSADQ
+938 
-947 VTVVLDGKTL
+947 
-957 DSKYYTVKYTNNT
+957 
-970 KAGTATATVTGKN
+970 
-983 GYSDLA
+983 
-989 SGDFT
+989 
-994 IEKATIDSCTAE
+994 IDSCTAE

-1014 NGQAISPEITLKLGN
+1014 NGQAITPEITLKLGN

-1111 LAEGES
+1111 LAEEES
-1117 YDVTVTNKTNGY
+1117 YDVAVINKTKGY

-1141 KDAFAGTREATFKI
+1141 KDAFAGTREVTFEI
-1155 TAVDLTGAAVELENE
+1155 TAIDLTGAVAELEKD
-1170 TFEYTGDVVVPVVKM
+1170 TFEYTGDAIIPVVKM

-1194 TDLSELKVQPSY
+1194 TDLSELRVQY
-1206 NTNAGTATVTI
+1206 ANNTAAGTATATI

-1222 NYTGSTTKTFEI
+1222 HYTGIISKSFEI
-1234 QKKSIAAAD
+1234 RRKSITAAD
-1243 IICEVKDATYKESQ
+1243 IICKVADATYTGAQ
-1257 IQPKTS
+1257 IQPETS
-1263 DEIKVTRNGKKL
+1263 DIKVTGNGNNL
-1275 SLWTDYKIVS
+1275 QQWADYKIVS

-1351 NGRQLGSGD
+1351 NGRQLSSGD
-1360 YTITGY
+1360 YTITRY
-1366 DKNTDAGTAT
+1366 DNNTNAGTAT
-1376 VTVAGVDNYTGT
+1376 VTVAGIDNYTGT

-1398 NLQDSSID
+1398 SLTDESITVD
-1406 VRCASKV
+1406 YESKV
-1413 SYEDGKACTPT
+1413 SYDEQKPSESNVSVYDGTRELK
-1424 VRIKDGDKDLTE
+1424 KDT
-1436 NVDYTVT
+1436 DYTVT
-1443 YENNTAVTT
+1443 YENNAVETT
-1452 EYSKAKAIAKGMGNY
+1452 DAQIFIVGKGNY
-1467 TGQVTKEFEISKDII
+1467 KDQIERTFIISKEIVSIAD
-1482 NITGA
+1482 A
-1487 TVTVNKTFVYN
+1487 KVTVNKSFVYN
-1498 GNAQTPEKTDITV
+1498 GSAQTPEKTDITV
-1511 KLADGTVLDNT
+1511 KLTDGTILD
-1522 SYTIVAVKDN
+1522 SAAYEIVPVDKNID
-1532 VGAGTATITVE
+1532 AGEVNISVRGLAE
-1543 GCGDYS
+1543 YGYS

-1557 ISPKNITECQVHY
+1557 ISQKNITECQVHY

-1577 SAECK
+1577 GAECK

-1635 KNNDPTPEKIN
+1635 KKNDPTPEKIN

-1651 ITVADQT
+1651 ITVTDQT

-1678 ASAYTVAYVNNV
+1678 ASAYTVAYSNNV

-1721 VAPTVTKPG
+1721 VTPTVTKPG

-1758 MIYRKNSSTG
+1758 MIYRKNPSTG

-1833 KSKTCV
+1833 KAKTCV

-1861 KYKKIGQTKKVTLT
+1861 KYKKIGQTKKLTLT

>member
-1 LKQDQKNGKIDLD
+1 
-14 FAGFPYL
+14 
-21 EFLFYRAVCSA
+21 
-32 DKRRHGGLHNM
+32 M

-75 GTVQAADLI
+75 ETVQAADLI

-562 ETRKDYAVDYKDNID
+562 ETGKDYAVDYKDNID

-855 TVSNQTFTENEIK
+855 TVSDQTFTEIEIK

-880 VKGTDYTAD
+880 VKGTDYTAA

-908 YTGNA
+908 YTGTA
-913 VKTFNIVSKS
+913 TKTFNIISKS

-983 GYSDLA
+983 GYSGSV

-994 IEKATIDSCTAE
+994 IEKASIDSCTAT
-1006 YSGKMMWN
+1006 YSEKMMWN
-1014 NGQAISPEITLKLGN
+1014 NGQAIISDIHLDLGSYRLKE
-1029 YTLVKGTDYTVTYNN
+1029 GTDYTVTYNN

-1056 TGTGNFTGTKTYYFE
+1056 TGIGNFKGTKTYYFE
-1071 ITRNRTDINDS
+1071 ITRDRTDINDS
-1082 SIKVNASD
+1082 SISVSAAD
-1090 LEYDGGKEVTP
+1090 LEYDGGKELTP
-1101 VITVTQNGKL
+1101 VITVKQNGKL
-1111 LAEGES
+1111 LAEGGS
-1117 YDVTVTNKTNGY
+1117 YDVAVTNKTNGY

-1217 TGKTN
+1217 TGKT
-1222 NYTGSTTKTFEI
+1222 
-1234 QKKSIAAAD
+1234 
-1243 IICEVKDATYKESQ
+1243 
-1257 IQPKTS
+1257 
-1263 DEIKVTRNGKKL
+1263 
-1275 SLWTDYKIVS
+1275 
-1285 YGENINAGKDA
+1285 
-1296 GSIVIEGVN
+1296 N

-1452 EYSKAKAIAKGMGNY
+1452 EYSKAKAIVKGMGNY
-1467 TGQVTKEFEISKDII
+1467 TGQFTKEFEISKDII

-1498 GNAQTPEKTDITV
+1498 GSVQTPEKTDITV

-1532 VGAGTATITVE
+1532 IGAGTATITVE

-1549 GTASGTYM
+1549 GTASGTYE
-1557 ISPKNITECQVHY
+1557 ITPKNITECQVHY

-1577 SAECK
+1577 GAECR

-1635 KNNDPTPEKIN
+1635 KKNDPTPEKIN

-1678 ASAYTVAYVNNV
+1678 ASAYTIAYSNNV

-1721 VAPTVTKPG
+1721 VTPTVTKPG

-1758 MIYRKNSSTG
+1758 MIYRKNPSTG

-1833 KSKTCV
+1833 KTKTCV
-1839 VSWKKTKGADGY
+1839 VSWKKTKRADGY

-1861 KYKKIGQTKKVTLT
+1861 KYKKIGQTKKLTLT

>member
-1 LKQDQKNGKIDLD
+1 
-14 FAGFPYL
+14 
-21 EFLFYRAVCSA
+21 
-32 DKRRHGGLHNM
+32 M

-75 GTVQAADLI
+75 ETVQAADLI

-172 NISKA
+172 DISKA

-235 GGSGNLVITGKSG
+235 GESGNLVITGKSG

-506 AKAAS
+506 AKADS

-562 ETRKDYAVDYKDNID
+562 ETGKDYAVDYKDNID

-611 ASLTIADQTYTGKQI
+611 ASLTISDQTYTGKQI

-641 KGKDYTVT
+641 KDKDYTVT

-714 YGNITLVENED
+714 YRNITLVENED

-833 GTASTTFTIKKAT
+833 GTASTTFTI
-846 LSNDTCTIS
+846 
-855 TVSNQTFTENEIK
+855 
-868 PEPTLTIAGRTL
+868 
-880 VKGTDYTAD
+880 
-889 YTDNINVG
+889 
-897 TATIRFTGTGN
+897 
-908 YTGNA
+908 
-913 VKTFNIVSKS
+913 
-923 IAGAKVTVPS
+923 
-933 QTYTG
+933 
-938 SALAPSADQ
+938 
-947 VTVVLDGKTL
+947 
-957 DSKYYTVKYTNNT
+957 
-970 KAGTATATVTGKN
+970 
-983 GYSDLA
+983 
-989 SGDFT
+989 
-994 IEKATIDSCTAE
+994 EKATIDSCTAE

-1014 NGQAISPEITLKLGN
+1014 NGQAITPEITLKLGN

-1111 LAEGES
+1111 LAEEES
-1117 YDVTVTNKTNGY
+1117 YDVAVINKTKGY

-1141 KDAFAGTREATFKI
+1141 KDAFAGTREVTFEI
-1155 TAVDLTGAAVELENE
+1155 TAIDLTGAVAELEKD
-1170 TFEYTGDVVVPVVKM
+1170 TFEYTGDAIIPVVKM

-1222 NYTGSTTKTFEI
+1222 NYTGSTIKTFEI

-1243 IICEVKDATYKESQ
+1243 IICEVKDATYKGSQ

-1326 VNVNRSYTYN
+1326 VNINRSYTYN

-1343 ASDLTVSV
+1343 ASESDLTVSV
-1351 NGRQLGSGD
+1351 NGRPLSSGD
-1360 YTITGY
+1360 YTITRY
-1366 DKNTDAGTAT
+1366 DNNTNAGIAT
-1376 VTVAGVDNYTGT
+1376 VTVAGVENYTGT
-1388 MTGNF
+1388 VTGKF

-1413 SYEDGKACTPT
+1413 SYEDGKECKPP
-1424 VRIKDGDKDLTE
+1424 VRVYDGSKELTG
-1436 NVDYTVT
+1436 NDYTVT

-1452 EYSKAKAIAKGMGNY
+1452 EYSKAKAIVKGMGNY
-1467 TGQVTKEFEISKDII
+1467 TGQFTKEFEISKDII

-1498 GNAQTPEKTDITV
+1498 GSVQTPEKTDITV

-1532 VGAGTATITVE
+1532 IGAGTATITVE

-1549 GTASGTYM
+1549 GTASGTYE
-1557 ISPKNITECQVHY
+1557 ITPKNITECQVHY

-1577 SAECK
+1577 GAECR

-1635 KNNDPTPEKIN
+1635 KKNDPTPEKIN

-1678 ASAYTVAYVNNV
+1678 ASAYTIAYSNNV

-1721 VAPTVTKPG
+1721 VTPTVTKPG

-1758 MIYRKNSSTG
+1758 MIYRKNPSTG

-1796 TIYAYKLSGKT
+1796 TIYADKLSGKT

-1833 KSKTCV
+1833 KTKTCV
-1839 VSWKKTKGADGY
+1839 VSWKKTKRADGY

-1861 KYKKIGQTKKVTLT
+1861 KYKKIGQTKKLTLT

>member
-1 LKQDQKNGKIDLD
+1 
-14 FAGFPYL
+14 
-21 EFLFYRAVCSA
+21 
-32 DKRRHGGLHNM
+32 M

-75 GTVQAADLI
+75 ETVQAADLI

-172 NISKA
+172 DISKA

-220 NKDYTLTKGNALKGV
+220 NKDYTLTKGNTLKGV
-235 GGSGNLVITGKSG
+235 GKSGNLVITGKSG

-506 AKAAS
+506 AKADS

-544 GEAFKPAVTAV
+544 GEAFKPAVTVV

-562 ETRKDYAVDYKDNID
+562 ETGKDYAVDYKDNID

-611 ASLTIADQTYTGKQI
+611 ASLTISDQTYTGKQI

-641 KGKDYTVT
+641 KDKDYTVT

-714 YGNITLVENED
+714 YRNITLVENED

-846 LSNDTCTIS
+846 
-855 TVSNQTFTENEIK
+855 
-868 PEPTLTIAGRTL
+868 
-880 VKGTDYTAD
+880 
-889 YTDNINVG
+889 
-897 TATIRFTGTGN
+897 
-908 YTGNA
+908 
-913 VKTFNIVSKS
+913 
-923 IAGAKVTVPS
+923 
-933 QTYTG
+933 
-938 SALAPSADQ
+938 
-947 VTVVLDGKTL
+947 
-957 DSKYYTVKYTNNT
+957 
-970 KAGTATATVTGKN
+970 
-983 GYSDLA
+983 
-989 SGDFT
+989 
-994 IEKATIDSCTAE
+994 IDSCTAE

-1014 NGQAISPEITLKLGN
+1014 NGQTITPEITLKLGN
-1029 YTLVKGTDYTVTYNN
+1029 YTLVKGIDYTVTYNN
-1044 NQNETTKAEINV
+1044 NQDETTKAEINV

-1111 LAEGES
+1111 LAEES
-1117 YDVTVTNKTNGY
+1117 YDVAVTNKTKGY

-1141 KDAFAGTREATFKI
+1141 KDAFAGTREVTFEI
-1155 TAVDLTGAAVELENE
+1155 RAIDLTGAVAELEKD
-1170 TFEYTGDVVVPVVKM
+1170 TFEYTGDAIIPVVKM

-1194 TDLSELKVQPSY
+1194 TDLSELRVQY
-1206 NTNAGTATVTI
+1206 ANNTAAGTATATI

-1222 NYTGSTTKTFEI
+1222 HYTGIISKSFEI
-1234 QKKSIAAAD
+1234 RRKSITAAD
-1243 IICEVKDATYKESQ
+1243 IICKVADATYTGAQ
-1257 IQPKTS
+1257 IQPETS
-1263 DEIKVTRNGKKL
+1263 DIKVTGNENNL
-1275 SLWTDYKIVS
+1275 QQWADYKIVS

-1351 NGRQLGSGD
+1351 NGRQLSSGD
-1360 YTITGY
+1360 YTITRY
-1366 DKNTDAGTAT
+1366 DNNTNAGTAT

-1413 SYEDGKACTPT
+1413 SYEDGKECKPP
-1424 VRIKDGDKDLTE
+1424 VRVYDGSKELTG
-1436 NVDYTVT
+1436 NDYTVT

-1452 EYSKAKAIAKGMGNY
+1452 EYSKAKAIVKGMGNY
-1467 TGQVTKEFEISKDII
+1467 TGQFTKEFEISKDII

-1498 GNAQTPEKTDITV
+1498 GSVQTPEKTDITV

-1532 VGAGTATITVE
+1532 IGAGTATITVE

-1557 ISPKNITECQVHY
+1557 ISQKNITECQVHY

-1577 SAECK
+1577 GAECK

-1635 KNNDPTPEKIN
+1635 KKNDPTPEKIN

-1651 ITVADQT
+1651 ITVTDQT

-1678 ASAYTVAYVNNV
+1678 ASAYTVAYSNNV

-1721 VAPTVTKPG
+1721 VTPTVTKPG

-1758 MIYRKNSSTG
+1758 MIYRKNPSTG

-1833 KSKTCV
+1833 KTKTCV
-1839 VSWKKTKGADGY
+1839 VSWKKTKRADGY

-1861 KYKKIGQTKKVTLT
+1861 KYKKIGQTKKLTLT

>member
-1 LKQDQKNGKIDLD
+1 
-14 FAGFPYL
+14 
-21 EFLFYRAVCSA
+21 
-32 DKRRHGGLHNM
+32 M
-43 KKCVRF
+43 KKCVRN

-54 LTIVMVAVTVFQWG
+54 LTIVMAAVTVFQWG
-68 GLAAGAG
+68 GLAADSG

-84 DLSDEDTNNVKI
+84 DLSPDNVKI
-96 NLTNS
+96 NLTNI

-111 IEPEISV
+111 IEPEFSV

-125 SPNCY
+125 SSDCY
-130 TVEYKDNVE
+130 TVEYKDNVN
-139 LRKGTESAEIW
+139 LRKGNEAAEIW

-172 NISKA
+172 DISKA

-204 NPLIDKVS
+204 NPLIGKVS

-220 NKDYTLTKGNALKGV
+220 NTDYILIKGNELKEVGGNGTLTIK
-235 GGSGNLVITGKSG
+235 GKSK
-248 SNWSSASSYSK
+248 SNWSSSYSK
-259 KIPWQVV
+259 KVTWQVV

-275 TMEYTNCTY
+275 TMEYENCTY
-284 DGTAKAPKITIEDSR
+284 DGTAKTPKITIEDSR

-305 TATVDGTLEE
+305 SATIDGTLEE

-337 VVITGKGNYSGSV
+337 VVITGKGNYSGLV
-350 EKEFTISDAGKNQ
+350 EKEFTISDDGKNQ
-363 DISQADIK
+363 DISQADIT
-371 VSDATYTGAAVT
+371 VSDATYTGAQVT

-390 AGTTLKK
+390 AGTTLEKE
-397 DKDYTV
+397 KDYTV
-403 QYRNNINVGTMTAT
+403 QYRNNINVGTKTAT

-429 VEKNFTINKKDL
+429 KDMKFTINKKDL

-462 SPVITVTD
+462 SPAITVTD
-470 TASGKEL
+470 TVSGKEL

-483 TDYTISYP
+483 KDYTISYP

-506 AKAAS
+506 AKADS

-526 DVSQSAQVTLAQT
+526 DVSQTAQVTLAQT

-544 GEAFKPAVTAV
+544 DEAFKPAVTSV

-562 ETRKDYAVDYKDNID
+562 EDGKDYAVDYKDNID

-595 VTSYFT
+595 VTSCFT

-641 KGKDYTVT
+641 KDKDYTVT

-656 GYGQITLTGNKQT
+656 GYGQITLIGNKQT

-682 ANINRV
+682 ANIRQA

-699 FAYTGSAIIPKISVI
+699 FAYTGSAIMPKISVT

-725 YTIQYSSSNPVKAGS
+725 YTIRYSSSNPVKAGS
-740 YVVVITGK
+740 YHVTITGK

-756 LLYMITSVSIDS
+756 LLYMITSVSIDG
-768 ATVKYAEYD
+768 AIVKYAEYD
-777 NIYNGSAKKPKV
+777 NTYNGAAKEPKV
-789 TSIVTEDGTTI
+789 TSIITEDGTTI
-800 TDLNAFDV
+800 TELNAFDV
-808 TYTNNVDAG
+808 TYTDNINYG

-823 KPKSTNSNYT
+823 KPKSTNGKYT

-855 TVSNQTFTENEIK
+855 AIPDQTFTESEIK
-868 PEPTLTIAGRTL
+868 PEPTLTVNGRTL
-880 VKGTDYTAD
+880 VKGTDYTVV
-889 YTDNINVG
+889 YKDNTNVG
-897 TATIRFTGTGN
+897 TATIQFTGTGN
-908 YTGNA
+908 YTGTA
-913 VKTFNIVSKS
+913 TKTFNIISKS
-923 IAGAKVTVPS
+923 IAGAKITVPT

-970 KAGTATATVTGKN
+970 NAGTAKATVTGKN
-983 GYSDLA
+983 GYSGSV

-994 IEKATIDSCTAE
+994 I
-1006 YSGKMMWN
+1006 
-1014 NGQAISPEITLKLGN
+1014 
-1029 YTLVKGTDYTVTYNN
+1029 
-1044 NQNETTKAEINV
+1044 
-1056 TGTGNFTGTKTYYFE
+1056 
-1071 ITRNRTDINDS
+1071 
-1082 SIKVNASD
+1082 
-1090 LEYDGGKEVTP
+1090 
-1101 VITVTQNGKL
+1101 
-1111 LAEGES
+1111 
-1117 YDVTVTNKTNGY
+1117 
-1129 EVGSVITVKLTG
+1129 
-1141 KDAFAGTREATFKI
+1141 
-1155 TAVDLTGAAVELENE
+1155 AA
-1170 TFEYTGDVVVPVVKM
+1170 
-1185 ITTKSGKKI
+1185 
-1194 TDLSELKVQPSY
+1194 
-1206 NTNAGTATVTI
+1206 
-1217 TGKTN
+1217 
-1222 NYTGSTTKTFEI
+1222 
-1234 QKKSIAAAD
+1234 KSIQDAS
-1243 IICEVKDATYKESQ
+1243 IIV
-1257 IQPKTS
+1257 
-1263 DEIKVTRNGKKL
+1263 
-1275 SLWTDYKIVS
+1275 DY
-1285 YGENINAGKDA
+1285 E
-1296 GSIVIEGVN
+1296 
-1305 NYTGQKTVYFTI
+1305 
-1317 NPQSIAGAT
+1317 
-1326 VNVNRSYTYN
+1326 
-1336 GKAWEPQ
+1336 
-1343 ASDLTVSV
+1343 
-1351 NGRQLGSGD
+1351 
-1360 YTITGY
+1360 
-1366 DKNTDAGTAT
+1366 
-1376 VTVAGVDNYTGT
+1376 
-1388 MTGNF
+1388 
-1393 TIAAK
+1393 
-1398 NLQDSSID
+1398 
-1406 VRCASKV
+1406 SKV
-1413 SYEDGKACTPT
+1413 SYDDQKPSESNVSVYDGTRELK
-1424 VRIKDGDKDLTE
+1424 KDT
-1436 NVDYTVT
+1436 DYTVT
-1443 YENNTAVTT
+1443 YENNTVETT
-1452 EYSKAKAIAKGMGNY
+1452 DAKIIIVGKGNY
-1467 TGQVTKEFEISKDII
+1467 KDQIERTFIISKEII
-1482 NITGA
+1482 SIA
-1487 TVTVNKTFVYN
+1487 DAKVTINKSFVYN
-1498 GNAQTPEKTDITV
+1498 GSAQTPEKADITV
-1511 KLADGTVLDNT
+1511 KLKDGTILD
-1522 SYTIVAVKDN
+1522 SAAYEIVPVDKNID
-1532 VGAGTATITVE
+1532 AGEVSISVRGLAE
-1543 GCGDYS
+1543 YGYS
-1549 GTASGTYM
+1549 GTASGTYT
-1557 ISPKNITECQVHY
+1557 IESKNITECQVHY

-1577 SAECK
+1577 GAECK
-1582 PGVTVMDG
+1582 PEVTVADG
-1590 EAVELTKDK
+1590 GSDLTRDK

-1609 NPGTAT
+1609 DPGTAT

-1635 KNNDPTPEKIN
+1635 KKNDPTPEKIN

-1658 YTGQALIPSI
+1658 YTGKALTPSI

-1678 ASAYTVAYVNNV
+1678 ASAYTVTYSNNV
-1690 NVGTATVTVTGQGN
+1690 NVGTATVTITGKGN
-1704 YVGSASATFTIK
+1704 YVGSTSATFAIK

-1721 VAPTVTKPG
+1721 VTPTVTKPG

-1758 MIYRKNSSTG
+1758 MVYQKNPSTG
-1768 KSKLVKTVSSKTV
+1768 KTKLVKTVSSKTV

-1807 KIKGSGTAYTFVTK
+1807 KVKGSGTAYTFVTK
-1821 PGAVKKTKAVSK
+1821 PGAVKKTKAVSRK
-1833 KSKTCV
+1833 TKTCV

-1861 KYKKIGQTKKVTLT
+1861 KYKKIGQTKKLTLT

>member
-1 LKQDQKNGKIDLD
+1 
-14 FAGFPYL
+14 
-21 EFLFYRAVCSA
+21 
-32 DKRRHGGLHNM
+32 M

-506 AKAAS
+506 AKADS

-562 ETRKDYAVDYKDNID
+562 ETGKDYAVDYKDNID
-577 AGDKAKVIVT
+577 ADDKAKVIVT

-601 ITSPLPNVKD
+601 ITSPRPNVKD

-641 KGKDYTVT
+641 KDKDYTVT

-699 FAYTGSAIIPKISVI
+699 FAYTGSAIIPKISII

-855 TVSNQTFTENEIK
+855 TVSDQTFTENEIK
-868 PEPTLTIAGRTL
+868 PEPTLTVAGRTL
-880 VKGTDYTAD
+880 VKGTDYTVD
-889 YTDNINVG
+889 YIDDHTNVG

-908 YTGNA
+908 YTGTA
-913 VKTFNIVSKS
+913 TKTFNIISKS
-923 IAGAKVTVPS
+923 IAGAKVTVPT

-938 SALAPSADQ
+938 SEIELSADQ
-947 VTVVLDGKTL
+947 VSVVLDGKTL
-957 DSKYYTVKYTNNT
+957 DSKYYTIEYINN
-970 KAGTATATVTGKN
+970 KDAGTAKATVTGKN
-983 GYSDLA
+983 GYSGSA

-994 IEKATIDSCTAE
+994 IEKAAIESCSAE
-1006 YSGKMMWN
+1006 YSETMMWN
-1014 NGQAISPEITLKLGN
+1014 NGQAITPDIHLDLGSYRLKE
-1029 YTLVKGTDYTVTYNN
+1029 GTDYTVTYNN
-1044 NQNETTKAEINV
+1044 NQNETTTAEINV
-1056 TGTGNFTGTKTYYFE
+1056 TGTGNFTGTKIYYFE

-1082 SIKVNASD
+1082 SISVSASD

-1117 YDVTVTNKTNGY
+1117 YDAVVTNKTNGY

-1141 KDAFAGTREATFKI
+1141 KDAFEGSREVTFKI

-1170 TFEYTGDVVVPVVKM
+1170 IFEYTGDVVIPVVKK

-1194 TDLSELKVQPSY
+1194 TDLSELNVQPSY

-1243 IICEVKDATYKESQ
+1243 IICKATDATYTGSQ
-1257 IQPKTS
+1257 IQSSVT
-1263 DEIKVTRNGKKL
+1263 VTRNGKTL
-1275 SLWTDYKIVS
+1275 QEWTDYKIVS
-1285 YGENINAGKDA
+1285 RGKNINAGKDA

-1317 NPQSIAGAT
+1317 NPQSITGAT

-1343 ASDLTVSV
+1343 VSDLTVSV
-1351 NGRQLGSGD
+1351 NGRQLSAGD
-1360 YTITGY
+1360 FTITGY
-1366 DKNTDAGTAT
+1366 DNNIKAGAGTAA
-1376 VTVAGVDNYTGT
+1376 VTVEGVGNYTGT
-1388 MTGNF
+1388 VTGNF

-1398 NLQDSSID
+1398 SLEDTSIIVD
-1406 VRCASKV
+1406 YESKI
-1413 SYEDGKACTPT
+1413 SYEDGKECKPL
-1424 VRIKDGDKDLTE
+1424 VSVYDGDRELKKDT
-1436 NVDYTVT
+1436 DYTVT
-1443 YENNTAVTT
+1443 YKDNTVETT
-1452 EYSKAKAIAKGMGNY
+1452 DAKIIIVGKGNY
-1467 TGQVTKEFEISKDII
+1467 KDQIERTFIISKEIVSIADAKVTI
-1482 NITGA
+1482 N
-1487 TVTVNKTFVYN
+1487 KSFVYN
-1498 GNAQTPEKTDITV
+1498 GSAQTPEKADITV
-1511 KLADGTVLDNT
+1511 KLTDGTILD
-1522 SYTIVAVKDN
+1522 SAAYEIVPVDKNID
-1532 VGAGTATITVE
+1532 AGEVSISVRGLAE
-1543 GCGDYS
+1543 YDYS
-1549 GTASGTYM
+1549 GTASGTYT
-1557 ISPKNITECQVHY
+1557 IAPKNITECQVHY

-1577 SAECK
+1577 GAECR

-1590 EAVELTKDK
+1590 EAVELAKDK

-1635 KNNDPTPEKIN
+1635 KKNDPTPEKID

-1678 ASAYTVAYVNNV
+1678 ASAYTVAYSNNV

-1704 YVGSASATFTIK
+1704 YVGIASATFTIK
-1716 AAAKP
+1716 AAEKP
-1721 VAPTVTKPG
+1721 VTPTVTKPG
-1730 KVKGISVKSVKTT
+1730 KVKEISVKSVKTT

-1833 KSKTCV
+1833 KAKTCV

>member
-1 LKQDQKNGKIDLD
+1 
-14 FAGFPYL
+14 
-21 EFLFYRAVCSA
+21 
-32 DKRRHGGLHNM
+32 M

-75 GTVQAADLI
+75 ETVQAADLI

-172 NISKA
+172 DISKA

-235 GGSGNLVITGKSG
+235 GESGNLVITGKSG

-284 DGTAKAPKITIEDSR
+284 DGTAKTPKITIEDSR

-429 VEKNFTINKKDL
+429 VKKNFTINKKDL

-506 AKAAS
+506 AKADS

-562 ETRKDYAVDYKDNID
+562 ETGKDYAVDYKDTIN

-601 ITSPLPNVKD
+601 ITSPRPNVKD

-641 KGKDYTVT
+641 KDKDYTVT

-656 GYGQITLTGNKQT
+656 GYGQITLTGNEQT

-777 NIYNGSAKKPKV
+777 NIYNGSEKKPKV

-808 TYTNNVDAG
+808 TYTNNVDKG

-833 GTASTTFTIKKAT
+833 GTASTT
-846 LSNDTCTIS
+846 
-855 TVSNQTFTENEIK
+855 
-868 PEPTLTIAGRTL
+868 
-880 VKGTDYTAD
+880 
-889 YTDNINVG
+889 
-897 TATIRFTGTGN
+897 
-908 YTGNA
+908 
-913 VKTFNIVSKS
+913 
-923 IAGAKVTVPS
+923 
-933 QTYTG
+933 
-938 SALAPSADQ
+938 
-947 VTVVLDGKTL
+947 
-957 DSKYYTVKYTNNT
+957 
-970 KAGTATATVTGKN
+970 
-983 GYSDLA
+983 
-989 SGDFT
+989 FT

-1014 NGQAISPEITLKLGN
+1014 NGQAITPEITLKLGN
-1029 YTLVKGTDYTVTYNN
+1029 YTLVKGIDYTVTYNN
-1044 NQNETTKAEINV
+1044 NQNETETTKAEINV

-1082 SIKVNASD
+1082 SISVSASD

-1101 VITVTQNGKL
+1101 VITVTQDGKL

-1141 KDAFAGTREATFKI
+1141 KDAFKGTREETFKI
-1155 TAVDLTGAAVELENE
+1155 TAVDLTGAVAELEKD
-1170 TFEYTGDVVVPVVKM
+1170 TFEYTGDAIIPVVKM

-1194 TDLSELKVQPSY
+1194 TDLSELKVQPSN
-1206 NTNAGTATVTI
+1206 NTATGTATATI

-1222 NYTGSTTKTFEI
+1222 HYTGSISKSFEI
-1234 QKKSIAAAD
+1234 RRKSITAAD
-1243 IICEVKDATYKESQ
+1243 IICKVADATYTGAQ

-1263 DEIKVTRNGKKL
+1263 DVKVTGNGNNL
-1275 SLWTDYKIVS
+1275 QQWSDYKIVS

-1317 NPQSIAGAT
+1317 NQQSIAGAT
-1326 VNVNRSYTYN
+1326 VNVKRSYTYN

-1343 ASDLTVSV
+1343 TSDLTVSV

-1366 DKNTDAGTAT
+1366 DNNTNAGTAT
-1376 VTVAGVDNYTGT
+1376 VTVAGVENYTGT
-1388 MTGNF
+1388 VTGKF

-1398 NLQDSSID
+1398 SLTDESITVD
-1406 VRCASKV
+1406 YESKV
-1413 SYEDGKACTPT
+1413 SYDEQKPSESNVSVYDGTRELK
-1424 VRIKDGDKDLTE
+1424 KDT
-1436 NVDYTVT
+1436 DYTVT
-1443 YENNTAVTT
+1443 YENNAVETT
-1452 EYSKAKAIAKGMGNY
+1452 DAQIFIVGKGNY
-1467 TGQVTKEFEISKDII
+1467 KDQIERTFIISKEIVSIAD
-1482 NITGA
+1482 A
-1487 TVTVNKTFVYN
+1487 KVTVNKSFVYN
-1498 GNAQTPEKTDITV
+1498 GSAQTPEKTDITV
-1511 KLADGTVLDNT
+1511 KLTDGTILD
-1522 SYTIVAVKDN
+1522 SAAYEIVPVDKNID
-1532 VGAGTATITVE
+1532 AGEVNISVRGLAE
-1543 GCGDYS
+1543 YGYS

-1557 ISPKNITECQVHY
+1557 ISQKNITECQVHY

-1577 SAECK
+1577 GAECK

-1635 KNNDPTPEKIN
+1635 KKNDPTPEKIN

-1651 ITVADQT
+1651 ITVTDQT

-1678 ASAYTVAYVNNV
+1678 ASAYTVAYSNNV

-1721 VAPTVTKPG
+1721 VTPTVTKPG

-1758 MIYRKNSSTG
+1758 MIYRKNPSTG

-1833 KSKTCV
+1833 KAKTCV

-1861 KYKKIGQTKKVTLT
+1861 KYKKIGQTKKLTLT

>member
-1 LKQDQKNGKIDLD
+1 
-14 FAGFPYL
+14 
-21 EFLFYRAVCSA
+21 
-32 DKRRHGGLHNM
+32 M

-75 GTVQAADLI
+75 ETVQAADLI

-172 NISKA
+172 DISKA

-220 NKDYTLTKGNALKGV
+220 NKDYTLTKGNTLKGV
-235 GGSGNLVITGKSG
+235 GKSGNLVITGKSG

-506 AKAAS
+506 AKADS

-544 GEAFKPAVTAV
+544 GEAFKPAVTVV

-562 ETRKDYAVDYKDNID
+562 ETGKDYAVDYKDNID

-611 ASLTIADQTYTGKQI
+611 ASLTISDQTYTGKQI

-641 KGKDYTVT
+641 KDKDYTVT

-714 YGNITLVENED
+714 YRNITLVENED

-833 GTASTTFTIKKAT
+833 GTASTTFTI
-846 LSNDTCTIS
+846 
-855 TVSNQTFTENEIK
+855 
-868 PEPTLTIAGRTL
+868 
-880 VKGTDYTAD
+880 
-889 YTDNINVG
+889 
-897 TATIRFTGTGN
+897 
-908 YTGNA
+908 
-913 VKTFNIVSKS
+913 
-923 IAGAKVTVPS
+923 
-933 QTYTG
+933 
-938 SALAPSADQ
+938 
-947 VTVVLDGKTL
+947 
-957 DSKYYTVKYTNNT
+957 
-970 KAGTATATVTGKN
+970 
-983 GYSDLA
+983 
-989 SGDFT
+989 
-994 IEKATIDSCTAE
+994 EKATIDSCTAE

-1014 NGQAISPEITLKLGN
+1014 NGQTITPEITLKLGN
-1029 YTLVKGTDYTVTYNN
+1029 YTLVKGIDYTVTYNN
-1044 NQNETTKAEINV
+1044 NQDETTKAEINV

-1111 LAEGES
+1111 LAEES
-1117 YDVTVTNKTNGY
+1117 YDVAVTNKTKGY

-1141 KDAFAGTREATFKI
+1141 KDAFAGTREVTFEI
-1155 TAVDLTGAAVELENE
+1155 RAIDLTGAVAELEKD
-1170 TFEYTGDVVVPVVKM
+1170 TFEYTGDAIIPVVKM

-1194 TDLSELKVQPSY
+1194 TDLSELRVQY
-1206 NTNAGTATVTI
+1206 ANNTAAGTATATI

-1222 NYTGSTTKTFEI
+1222 HYTGIISKSFEI
-1234 QKKSIAAAD
+1234 RRKSITAAD
-1243 IICEVKDATYKESQ
+1243 IICKVADATYTGAQ
-1257 IQPKTS
+1257 IQPETS
-1263 DEIKVTRNGKKL
+1263 DIKVTGNENNL
-1275 SLWTDYKIVS
+1275 QQWADYKIVS

-1351 NGRQLGSGD
+1351 NGRQLSSGD
-1360 YTITGY
+1360 YTITRY
-1366 DKNTDAGTAT
+1366 DNNTNAGTAT

-1413 SYEDGKACTPT
+1413 SYEDGKECKPP
-1424 VRIKDGDKDLTE
+1424 VRVYDGSKELTG
-1436 NVDYTVT
+1436 NDYTVT

-1452 EYSKAKAIAKGMGNY
+1452 EYSKAKAIVKGMGNY
-1467 TGQVTKEFEISKDII
+1467 TGQFTKEFEISKDII

-1498 GNAQTPEKTDITV
+1498 GSVQTPEKTDITV

-1532 VGAGTATITVE
+1532 IGAGTATITVE

-1557 ISPKNITECQVHY
+1557 ISQKNITECQVHY

-1577 SAECK
+1577 GAECK

-1635 KNNDPTPEKIN
+1635 KKNDPTPEKIN

-1651 ITVADQT
+1651 ITVTDQT

-1678 ASAYTVAYVNNV
+1678 ASAYTVAYSNNV

-1721 VAPTVTKPG
+1721 VTPTVTKPG

-1758 MIYRKNSSTG
+1758 MIYRKNPSTG

-1833 KSKTCV
+1833 KTKTCV
-1839 VSWKKTKGADGY
+1839 VSWKKTKRADGY

-1861 KYKKIGQTKKVTLT
+1861 KYKKIGQTKKLTLT

>member
-1 LKQDQKNGKIDLD
+1 
-14 FAGFPYL
+14 
-21 EFLFYRAVCSA
+21 
-32 DKRRHGGLHNM
+32 M

-75 GTVQAADLI
+75 ETVQAADLI

-172 NISKA
+172 DISKA

-506 AKAAS
+506 AKADS

-526 DVSQSAQVTLAQT
+526 DVSQSVQVTLAQT

-562 ETRKDYAVDYKDNID
+562 ETGKDYAVDYKDNID

-611 ASLTIADQTYTGKQI
+611 ASLAIEDQTYTGKQI

-641 KGKDYTVT
+641 KDKDYTVT

-777 NIYNGSAKKPKV
+777 NIYNESAKKPKV

-855 TVSNQTFTENEIK
+855 TVSDQTFTENEIK

-880 VKGTDYTAD
+880 VKGIDYTAD
-889 YTDNINVG
+889 YIDNINVG

-923 IAGAKVTVPS
+923 IAGARVTVPA
-933 QTYTG
+933 QIYAG
-938 SALAPSADQ
+938 SAFAPSADRIS
-947 VTVVLDGKTL
+947 VVLDGKTL
-957 DSKYYTVKYTNNT
+957 DSKYYTVKYTNN
-970 KAGTATATVTGKN
+970 KDAGTATATVTGKN
-983 GYSDLA
+983 GYSGSA

-1014 NGQAISPEITLKLGN
+1014 NGQAITPEITLKLGN

-1111 LAEGES
+1111 LAEEES
-1117 YDVTVTNKTNGY
+1117 YDVAVINKTKGY

-1141 KDAFAGTREATFKI
+1141 KDAFAGTREVTFEI
-1155 TAVDLTGAAVELENE
+1155 TAIDLTGAVAELEKD
-1170 TFEYTGDVVVPVVKM
+1170 TFEYTGDAIIPVVKM

-1222 NYTGSTTKTFEI
+1222 NYTGSTIKTFEI

-1243 IICEVKDATYKESQ
+1243 IICEVKDATYKGSQ

-1305 NYTGQKTVYFTI
+1305 NYTG
-1317 NPQSIAGAT
+1317 
-1326 VNVNRSYTYN
+1326 
-1336 GKAWEPQ
+1336 
-1343 ASDLTVSV
+1343 
-1351 NGRQLGSGD
+1351 
-1360 YTITGY
+1360 
-1366 DKNTDAGTAT
+1366 T
-1376 VTVAGVDNYTGT
+1376 VTGK
-1388 MTGNF
+1388 F

-1398 NLQDSSID
+1398 SLTDESITVD
-1406 VRCASKV
+1406 YESKV
-1413 SYEDGKACTPT
+1413 SYDEQKPSESNVSVYDGTRELK
-1424 VRIKDGDKDLTE
+1424 KDT
-1436 NVDYTVT
+1436 DYTVT
-1443 YENNTAVTT
+1443 YENNAVETT
-1452 EYSKAKAIAKGMGNY
+1452 DAQIFIVGKGNY
-1467 TGQVTKEFEISKDII
+1467 KDQIERTFIISKEIVSIAD
-1482 NITGA
+1482 A
-1487 TVTVNKTFVYN
+1487 KVTVNKSFVYN
-1498 GNAQTPEKTDITV
+1498 GSAQTPEKTDITV
-1511 KLADGTVLDNT
+1511 KLTDGTILD
-1522 SYTIVAVKDN
+1522 SAAYEIVPVDKNID
-1532 VGAGTATITVE
+1532 AGEVNISVRGLAE
-1543 GCGDYS
+1543 YGYS

-1557 ISPKNITECQVHY
+1557 ISQKNITECQVHY

-1577 SAECK
+1577 GAECR

-1635 KNNDPTPEKIN
+1635 KKNDPTPEKIN

-1678 ASAYTVAYVNNV
+1678 ASAYTIAYSNNV

-1721 VAPTVTKPG
+1721 VTPTVTKPG

-1758 MIYRKNSSTG
+1758 MIYRKNPSTG

-1833 KSKTCV
+1833 KTKTCV
-1839 VSWKKTKGADGY
+1839 VSWKKTKRADGY

-1861 KYKKIGQTKKVTLT
+1861 KYKKIGQTKKLTLT

>member
-1 LKQDQKNGKIDLD
+1 
-14 FAGFPYL
+14 
-21 EFLFYRAVCSA
+21 
-32 DKRRHGGLHNM
+32 M
-43 KKCVRF
+43 
-49 VTAWL
+49 
-54 LTIVMVAVTVFQWG
+54 
-68 GLAAGAG
+68 
-75 GTVQAADLI
+75 
-84 DLSDEDTNNVKI
+84 
-96 NLTNS
+96 
-101 TGNFRYTGSP
+101 
-111 IEPEISV
+111 
-118 TVNGQTI
+118 
-125 SPNCY
+125 
-130 TVEYKDNVE
+130 
-139 LRKGTESAEIW
+139 
-150 IYGIESRG
+150 
-158 YTGSQYAYFHIIEG
+158 
-172 NISKA
+172 
-177 DVAFKGDA
+177 
-185 YYNSTGSI
+185 
-193 LYVPYVKPGVM
+193 
-204 NPLIDKVS
+204 
-212 YGGKKLTE
+212 
-220 NKDYTLTKGNALKGV
+220 
-235 GGSGNLVITGKSG
+235 
-248 SNWSSASSYSK
+248 
-259 KIPWQVV
+259 
-266 KADIASENI
+266 
-275 TMEYTNCTY
+275 
-284 DGTAKAPKITIEDSR
+284 
-299 FRTYYP
+299 
-305 TATVDGTLEE
+305 
-315 GTDYTVTYG
+315 
-324 DAAHDN
+324 
-330 IQPGTVK
+330 
-337 VVITGKGNYSGSV
+337 
-350 EKEFTISDAGKNQ
+350 
-363 DISQADIK
+363 
-371 VSDATYTGAAVT
+371 
-383 PDVKVVY
+383 
-390 AGTTLKK
+390 
-397 DKDYTV
+397 
-403 QYRNNINVGTMTAT
+403 
-417 AVISGMGDYTGS
+417 
-429 VEKNFTINKKDL
+429 
-441 SDPTIKVT
+441 
-449 ASDVTYAYGSNVS
+449 
-462 SPVITVTD
+462 
-470 TASGKEL
+470 
-477 TGGTYG
+477 
-483 TDYTISYP
+483 
-491 TRPTEVGDNYSFTIT
+491 
-506 AKAAS
+506 
-511 NYTGTA
+511 
-517 TGTYRVLPL
+517 
-526 DVSQSAQVTLAQT
+526 
-539 EYEYN
+539 
-544 GEAFKPAVTAV
+544 
-555 VVNGITL
+555 
-562 ETRKDYAVDYKDNID
+562 
-577 AGDKAKVIVT
+577 
-587 FKGNYTGS
+587 
-595 VTSYFT
+595 
-601 ITSPLPNVKD
+601 
-611 ASLTIADQTYTGKQI
+611 
-626 TPDVSTITIAGQTFT
+626 
-641 KGKDYTVT
+641 
-649 YGENKNV
+649 
-656 GYGQITLTGNKQT
+656 
-669 CAGTRLIEFKINA
+669 
-682 ANINRV
+682 
-688 CTVKGLVSGQK
+688 
-699 FAYTGSAIIPKISVI
+699 
-714 YGNITLVENED
+714 
-725 YTIQYSSSNPVKAGS
+725 
-740 YVVVITGK
+740 
-748 GNYTDHID
+748 
-756 LLYMITSVSIDS
+756 
-768 ATVKYAEYD
+768 
-777 NIYNGSAKKPKV
+777 
-789 TSIVTEDGTTI
+789 
-800 TDLNAFDV
+800 
-808 TYTNNVDAG
+808 
-817 TATITV
+817 
-823 KPKSTNSNYT
+823 
-833 GTASTTFTIKKAT
+833 
-846 LSNDTCTIS
+846 
-855 TVSNQTFTENEIK
+855 
-868 PEPTLTIAGRTL
+868 
-880 VKGTDYTAD
+880 
-889 YTDNINVG
+889 
-897 TATIRFTGTGN
+897 
-908 YTGNA
+908 
-913 VKTFNIVSKS
+913 
-923 IAGAKVTVPS
+923 
-933 QTYTG
+933 
-938 SALAPSADQ
+938 
-947 VTVVLDGKTL
+947 
-957 DSKYYTVKYTNNT
+957 
-970 KAGTATATVTGKN
+970 
-983 GYSDLA
+983 A

-1014 NGQAISPEITLKLGN
+1014 NGQAITPEITLKLGN

-1082 SIKVNASD
+1082 SIKVSASD

-1117 YDVTVTNKTNGY
+1117 YDVAVTNKTNGY
-1129 EVGSVITVKLTG
+1129 EAGSVITVKLTG

-1155 TAVDLTGAAVELENE
+1155 TAVDLTGAVVELEKDA
-1170 TFEYTGDVVVPVVKM
+1170 FEYTGDAIIPVVKM

-1194 TDLSELKVQPSY
+1194 TDLSELKVQPSN
-1206 NTNAGTATVTI
+1206 NTAAGTATATI

-1222 NYTGSTTKTFEI
+1222 HYTGSISKSFEI
-1234 QKKSIAAAD
+1234 RRKSIAAAD
-1243 IICEVKDATYKESQ
+1243 IICKVADATYTGAQ

-1263 DEIKVTRNGKKL
+1263 DIKVTGNGNNL
-1275 SLWTDYKIVS
+1275 QQWSDYKIVS

-1317 NPQSIAGAT
+1317 SPQSIAGAT

-1498 GNAQTPEKTDITV
+1498 GSVQTPEKTDITV

-1532 VGAGTATITVE
+1532 IGAGTVAITVE

-1549 GTASGTYM
+1549 GTASGTYE
-1557 ISPKNITECQVHY
+1557 ITPKNITECQVHY
-1570 SSSVDYT
+1570 SSGVDYT
-1577 SAECK
+1577 GMECR

-1590 EAVELTKDK
+1590 ETVELTKDK

-1635 KNNDPTPEKIN
+1635 KKNDPTPEKIN

-1658 YTGQALIPSI
+1658 YTGKTLIPSI

-1678 ASAYTVAYVNNV
+1678 ASAYTVAYSNNI

-1704 YVGSASATFTIK
+1704 YVGSASATFAIK

-1721 VAPTVTKPG
+1721 VTPTVTKPG

-1758 MIYRKNSSTG
+1758 MIYRKNPSTG

-1833 KSKTCV
+1833 KAKTCV

-1861 KYKKIGQTKKVTLT
+1861 KYKKIGQTKKLTLT

>member
-1 LKQDQKNGKIDLD
+1 
-14 FAGFPYL
+14 
-21 EFLFYRAVCSA
+21 
-32 DKRRHGGLHNM
+32 M

-75 GTVQAADLI
+75 ETVQAADLI

-172 NISKA
+172 DISKA

-235 GGSGNLVITGKSG
+235 GKSGNLVITGKSG

-506 AKAAS
+506 AKADS

-544 GEAFKPAVTAV
+544 GEAFKPAVTVV

-562 ETRKDYAVDYKDNID
+562 ETGKDYAVDYKDNID

-611 ASLTIADQTYTGKQI
+611 ASLTISDQTYTGKQI

-641 KGKDYTVT
+641 KDKDYTVT

-714 YGNITLVENED
+714 YRNITLVENED

-846 LSNDTCTIS
+846 
-855 TVSNQTFTENEIK
+855 
-868 PEPTLTIAGRTL
+868 
-880 VKGTDYTAD
+880 
-889 YTDNINVG
+889 
-897 TATIRFTGTGN
+897 
-908 YTGNA
+908 
-913 VKTFNIVSKS
+913 
-923 IAGAKVTVPS
+923 
-933 QTYTG
+933 
-938 SALAPSADQ
+938 
-947 VTVVLDGKTL
+947 
-957 DSKYYTVKYTNNT
+957 
-970 KAGTATATVTGKN
+970 
-983 GYSDLA
+983 
-989 SGDFT
+989 
-994 IEKATIDSCTAE
+994 IDSCTAE

-1014 NGQAISPEITLKLGN
+1014 NGQAITPEITLKLGN
-1029 YTLVKGTDYTVTYNN
+1029 YTLVKGTDYTVTYKN

-1082 SIKVNASD
+1082 SISVSASD

-1111 LAEGES
+1111 LAEES
-1117 YDVTVTNKTNGY
+1117 YDVAVTNKTKGY

-1141 KDAFAGTREATFKI
+1141 KDAFAGTREVTFEI
-1155 TAVDLTGAAVELENE
+1155 TAIDLTGAVAELEKD
-1170 TFEYTGDVVVPVVKM
+1170 TFEYTGDAIIPVVKM

-1194 TDLSELKVQPSY
+1194 TDLSELRVQY
-1206 NTNAGTATVTI
+1206 ANNTAAGTATATI

-1222 NYTGSTTKTFEI
+1222 HYTGIISKSFEI
-1234 QKKSIAAAD
+1234 RRKSITAAD
-1243 IICEVKDATYKESQ
+1243 IICKVADATYTGAQ
-1257 IQPKTS
+1257 IQPETS
-1263 DEIKVTRNGKKL
+1263 DIKVTGNENNL
-1275 SLWTDYKIVS
+1275 QQWADYKIVS

-1351 NGRQLGSGD
+1351 NGRQLSSGD
-1360 YTITGY
+1360 YTITRY
-1366 DKNTDAGTAT
+1366 DNNTNAGTAT

-1413 SYEDGKACTPT
+1413 SYEDGKECKPP
-1424 VRIKDGDKDLTE
+1424 VRVYDGSKELTG
-1436 NVDYTVT
+1436 NDYTVT

-1452 EYSKAKAIAKGMGNY
+1452 EYSKAKAIVKGMGNY
-1467 TGQVTKEFEISKDII
+1467 TGQFTKEFEISKDII

-1498 GNAQTPEKTDITV
+1498 GSVQTPEKTDITV

-1532 VGAGTATITVE
+1532 IGAGTATITVE

-1549 GTASGTYM
+1549 GTASGTYE
-1557 ISPKNITECQVHY
+1557 ITPKNITECQVHY
-1570 SSSVDYT
+1570 SSGVDYT
-1577 SAECK
+1577 GMECR

-1635 KNNDPTPEKIN
+1635 KKNDPTPEKIN

-1658 YTGQALIPSI
+1658 YTGKTLIPSI

-1678 ASAYTVAYVNNV
+1678 ASAYTVAYSNNI

-1704 YVGSASATFTIK
+1704 YVGSASATFAIK

-1721 VAPTVTKPG
+1721 VTPTVTKPG

-1758 MIYRKNSSTG
+1758 MIYRKNPSTG

-1833 KSKTCV
+1833 KAKTCV

-1861 KYKKIGQTKKVTLT
+1861 KYKKIGQTKKLTLT

>member
-1 LKQDQKNGKIDLD
+1 
-14 FAGFPYL
+14 
-21 EFLFYRAVCSA
+21 
-32 DKRRHGGLHNM
+32 M
-43 KKCVRF
+43 
-49 VTAWL
+49 
-54 LTIVMVAVTVFQWG
+54 
-68 GLAAGAG
+68 
-75 GTVQAADLI
+75 
-84 DLSDEDTNNVKI
+84 
-96 NLTNS
+96 
-101 TGNFRYTGSP
+101 
-111 IEPEISV
+111 
-118 TVNGQTI
+118 
-125 SPNCY
+125 
-130 TVEYKDNVE
+130 
-139 LRKGTESAEIW
+139 
-150 IYGIESRG
+150 
-158 YTGSQYAYFHIIEG
+158 
-172 NISKA
+172 
-177 DVAFKGDA
+177 
-185 YYNSTGSI
+185 
-193 LYVPYVKPGVM
+193 
-204 NPLIDKVS
+204 
-212 YGGKKLTE
+212 
-220 NKDYTLTKGNALKGV
+220 
-235 GGSGNLVITGKSG
+235 
-248 SNWSSASSYSK
+248 
-259 KIPWQVV
+259 
-266 KADIASENI
+266 
-275 TMEYTNCTY
+275 
-284 DGTAKAPKITIEDSR
+284 
-299 FRTYYP
+299 
-305 TATVDGTLEE
+305 
-315 GTDYTVTYG
+315 
-324 DAAHDN
+324 
-330 IQPGTVK
+330 
-337 VVITGKGNYSGSV
+337 
-350 EKEFTISDAGKNQ
+350 
-363 DISQADIK
+363 
-371 VSDATYTGAAVT
+371 
-383 PDVKVVY
+383 
-390 AGTTLKK
+390 
-397 DKDYTV
+397 
-403 QYRNNINVGTMTAT
+403 
-417 AVISGMGDYTGS
+417 
-429 VEKNFTINKKDL
+429 
-441 SDPTIKVT
+441 
-449 ASDVTYAYGSNVS
+449 
-462 SPVITVTD
+462 
-470 TASGKEL
+470 
-477 TGGTYG
+477 
-483 TDYTISYP
+483 
-491 TRPTEVGDNYSFTIT
+491 
-506 AKAAS
+506 
-511 NYTGTA
+511 
-517 TGTYRVLPL
+517 LPL

-544 GEAFKPAVTAV
+544 GEAFKPAVTVV

-562 ETRKDYAVDYKDNID
+562 ETGKDYAVDYKDNID

-611 ASLTIADQTYTGKQI
+611 ASLTISDQTYTGKQI

-641 KGKDYTVT
+641 KDKDYTVT

-714 YGNITLVENED
+714 YRNITLVENED

-846 LSNDTCTIS
+846 
-855 TVSNQTFTENEIK
+855 
-868 PEPTLTIAGRTL
+868 
-880 VKGTDYTAD
+880 
-889 YTDNINVG
+889 
-897 TATIRFTGTGN
+897 
-908 YTGNA
+908 
-913 VKTFNIVSKS
+913 
-923 IAGAKVTVPS
+923 
-933 QTYTG
+933 
-938 SALAPSADQ
+938 
-947 VTVVLDGKTL
+947 
-957 DSKYYTVKYTNNT
+957 
-970 KAGTATATVTGKN
+970 
-983 GYSDLA
+983 
-989 SGDFT
+989 
-994 IEKATIDSCTAE
+994 IDSCTAE

-1014 NGQAISPEITLKLGN
+1014 NGQTITPEITLKLGN
-1029 YTLVKGTDYTVTYNN
+1029 YTLVKGIDYTVTYNN
-1044 NQNETTKAEINV
+1044 NQDETTKAEINV

-1111 LAEGES
+1111 LAEEES
-1117 YDVTVTNKTNGY
+1117 YDVAVINKTKGY
-1129 EVGSVITVKLTG
+1129 EVGSVIAVKLTG
-1141 KDAFAGTREATFKI
+1141 KDAFAGTREVTFEI
-1155 TAVDLTGAAVELENE
+1155 TAIDLTGAVAELEKD
-1170 TFEYTGDVVVPVVKM
+1170 TFEYTGDAIIPVVKM

-1222 NYTGSTTKTFEI
+1222 NYTGSTIKTFEI

-1243 IICEVKDATYKESQ
+1243 IICEVKDATYKGSQ

-1351 NGRQLGSGD
+1351 NGRQLSSGD
-1360 YTITGY
+1360 YTITRY
-1366 DKNTDAGTAT
+1366 DNNTNAGTAT

-1388 MTGNF
+1388 MTGKF

-1413 SYEDGKACTPT
+1413 SYEDGKECKPP
-1424 VRIKDGDKDLTE
+1424 VRVYDGSKELTG
-1436 NVDYTVT
+1436 NDYTVT

-1452 EYSKAKAIAKGMGNY
+1452 EYSKAKAIVKGMGNY
-1467 TGQVTKEFEISKDII
+1467 TGQFTKEFEISKDII

-1498 GNAQTPEKTDITV
+1498 GSVQTPEKTDITV

-1532 VGAGTATITVE
+1532 IGAGTATITVE

-1549 GTASGTYM
+1549 GTASGTYE
-1557 ISPKNITECQVHY
+1557 ITPKNITECQVHY
-1570 SSSVDYT
+1570 SSGVDYT
-1577 SAECK
+1577 GMECR

-1590 EAVELTKDK
+1590 ETVELTKDK

-1635 KNNDPTPEKIN
+1635 KKNDPTPEKIN

-1658 YTGQALIPSI
+1658 YTGKTLIPSI

-1678 ASAYTVAYVNNV
+1678 ASAYTVAYSNNI

-1704 YVGSASATFTIK
+1704 YVGSASATFAIK

-1721 VAPTVTKPG
+1721 VTPTVTKPG

-1758 MIYRKNSSTG
+1758 MIYRKNPSTG

-1833 KSKTCV
+1833 KAKTCV

-1861 KYKKIGQTKKVTLT
+1861 KYKKIGQTKKLTLT

>member
-1 LKQDQKNGKIDLD
+1 
-14 FAGFPYL
+14 
-21 EFLFYRAVCSA
+21 
-32 DKRRHGGLHNM
+32 M
-43 KKCVRF
+43 KKCVKF

-111 IEPEISV
+111 IEPEFSV

-177 DVAFKGDA
+177 DIAFKGDA

-506 AKAAS
+506 AKADS

-526 DVSQSAQVTLAQT
+526 DVSQSVQVTLAQT

-562 ETRKDYAVDYKDNID
+562 ETGKDYAVDYKDNID

-611 ASLTIADQTYTGKQI
+611 ASLAIEDQTYTGKQI

-641 KGKDYTVT
+641 KDKDYTVT

-777 NIYNGSAKKPKV
+777 NIYNESAKKPKV

-833 GTASTTFTIKKAT
+833 GTASTTFTI
-846 LSNDTCTIS
+846 
-855 TVSNQTFTENEIK
+855 
-868 PEPTLTIAGRTL
+868 
-880 VKGTDYTAD
+880 
-889 YTDNINVG
+889 
-897 TATIRFTGTGN
+897 
-908 YTGNA
+908 
-913 VKTFNIVSKS
+913 
-923 IAGAKVTVPS
+923 
-933 QTYTG
+933 
-938 SALAPSADQ
+938 
-947 VTVVLDGKTL
+947 
-957 DSKYYTVKYTNNT
+957 
-970 KAGTATATVTGKN
+970 
-983 GYSDLA
+983 
-989 SGDFT
+989 
-994 IEKATIDSCTAE
+994 EKATIDSCTAE

-1014 NGQAISPEITLKLGN
+1014 NGQAITPEITLKLGN

-1082 SIKVNASD
+1082 SIKVSASD

-1117 YDVTVTNKTNGY
+1117 YDVAVTNKTNGY
-1129 EVGSVITVKLTG
+1129 EAGSVITVKLTG

-1155 TAVDLTGAAVELENE
+1155 TAVDLTGAVVELEKDA
-1170 TFEYTGDVVVPVVKM
+1170 FEYTGDAIIPVVKM

-1194 TDLSELKVQPSY
+1194 TDLSELKVQPSN
-1206 NTNAGTATVTI
+1206 NTAAGTATATI

-1222 NYTGSTTKTFEI
+1222 HYTGSISKSFEI
-1234 QKKSIAAAD
+1234 RRKSIAAAD
-1243 IICEVKDATYKESQ
+1243 IICKVADATYTGAQ

-1263 DEIKVTRNGKKL
+1263 DIKVTGNGNNL
-1275 SLWTDYKIVS
+1275 QQWSDYKIVS

-1317 NPQSIAGAT
+1317 SPQSIAGAT

-1498 GNAQTPEKTDITV
+1498 GSVQTPEKTDITV

-1532 VGAGTATITVE
+1532 IGAGTVAITVE

-1549 GTASGTYM
+1549 GTASGTYE
-1557 ISPKNITECQVHY
+1557 ITPKNITECQVHY
-1570 SSSVDYT
+1570 SSGVDYT
-1577 SAECK
+1577 GMECR

-1590 EAVELTKDK
+1590 ETVELTKDK

-1635 KNNDPTPEKIN
+1635 KKNDPTPEKIN

-1658 YTGQALIPSI
+1658 YTGKTLIPSI

-1678 ASAYTVAYVNNV
+1678 ASAYTVAYSNNI

-1704 YVGSASATFTIK
+1704 YVGSASATFAIK

-1721 VAPTVTKPG
+1721 VTPTVTKPG

-1758 MIYRKNSSTG
+1758 MIYRKNPSTG

-1833 KSKTCV
+1833 KAKTCV

-1861 KYKKIGQTKKVTLT
+1861 KYKKIGQTKKLTLT

>member
-1 LKQDQKNGKIDLD
+1 
-14 FAGFPYL
+14 
-21 EFLFYRAVCSA
+21 
-32 DKRRHGGLHNM
+32 M

-84 DLSDEDTNNVKI
+84 DLSDEDTNNVRI

-562 ETRKDYAVDYKDNID
+562 ETGKDYAVDYKDNID

-699 FAYTGSAIIPKISVI
+699 FAYTGSVIIPKISVI

-777 NIYNGSAKKPKV
+777 NIYNESAKKPKV

-855 TVSNQTFTENEIK
+855 TVSDQTFTENEIK

-1101 VITVTQNGKL
+1101 VITVTQTGKL

-1243 IICEVKDATYKESQ
+1243 IICEVKDATYKGSQ

-1263 DEIKVTRNGKKL
+1263 DDIKVTRNGKKL

-1487 TVTVNKTFVYN
+1487 SVTVNKTFVYN
-1498 GNAQTPEKTDITV
+1498 GNAQTPEKTEITV

-1577 SAECK
+1577 GAECR

-1590 EAVELTKDK
+1590 EAVELAKDK

-1635 KNNDPTPEKIN
+1635 KKNDTTPEKIN

-1721 VAPTVTKPG
+1721 VTPTVTKPG

-1758 MIYRKNSSTG
+1758 MIYRKNPSTG

-1807 KIKGSGTAYTFVTK
+1807 KTKGSGTAYTFVTK

-1875 KKKLKKGK
+1875 KKKLNKGK

>member
-1 LKQDQKNGKIDLD
+1 
-14 FAGFPYL
+14 
-21 EFLFYRAVCSA
+21 
-32 DKRRHGGLHNM
+32 M

-75 GTVQAADLI
+75 ETVQAADLI

-172 NISKA
+172 DISKA

-235 GGSGNLVITGKSG
+235 GESGNLVITGKSG

-506 AKAAS
+506 AKADS

-562 ETRKDYAVDYKDNID
+562 ETGKDYAVDYKDNID

-611 ASLTIADQTYTGKQI
+611 ASLTISDQTYTGKQI

-641 KGKDYTVT
+641 KDKDYTVT

-714 YGNITLVENED
+714 YRNITLVENED

-855 TVSNQTFTENEIK
+855 TVSDQTFTENEIK

-880 VKGTDYTAD
+880 VKGIDYTAD
-889 YTDNINVG
+889 YIDNINVG

-923 IAGAKVTVPS
+923 IAGARVTVPA
-933 QTYTG
+933 QIYAG
-938 SALAPSADQ
+938 SAFAPSADRIS
-947 VTVVLDGKTL
+947 VVLDGKTL
-957 DSKYYTVKYTNNT
+957 DSKYYTVKYTNN
-970 KAGTATATVTGKN
+970 KDAGTATATVTGKN
-983 GYSDLA
+983 GYS
-989 SGDFT
+989 
-994 IEKATIDSCTAE
+994 
-1006 YSGKMMWN
+1006 
-1014 NGQAISPEITLKLGN
+1014 
-1029 YTLVKGTDYTVTYNN
+1029 
-1044 NQNETTKAEINV
+1044 
-1056 TGTGNFTGTKTYYFE
+1056 
-1071 ITRNRTDINDS
+1071 
-1082 SIKVNASD
+1082 
-1090 LEYDGGKEVTP
+1090 
-1101 VITVTQNGKL
+1101 
-1111 LAEGES
+1111 
-1117 YDVTVTNKTNGY
+1117 
-1129 EVGSVITVKLTG
+1129 GS
-1141 KDAFAGTREATFKI
+1141 
-1155 TAVDLTGAAVELENE
+1155 
-1170 TFEYTGDVVVPVVKM
+1170 
-1185 ITTKSGKKI
+1185 
-1194 TDLSELKVQPSY
+1194 
-1206 NTNAGTATVTI
+1206 
-1217 TGKTN
+1217 
-1222 NYTGSTTKTFEI
+1222 
-1234 QKKSIAAAD
+1234 
-1243 IICEVKDATYKESQ
+1243 
-1257 IQPKTS
+1257 
-1263 DEIKVTRNGKKL
+1263 
-1275 SLWTDYKIVS
+1275 
-1285 YGENINAGKDA
+1285 
-1296 GSIVIEGVN
+1296 
-1305 NYTGQKTVYFTI
+1305 
-1317 NPQSIAGAT
+1317 
-1326 VNVNRSYTYN
+1326 
-1336 GKAWEPQ
+1336 
-1343 ASDLTVSV
+1343 
-1351 NGRQLGSGD
+1351 
-1360 YTITGY
+1360 
-1366 DKNTDAGTAT
+1366 
-1376 VTVAGVDNYTGT
+1376 
-1388 MTGNF
+1388 
-1393 TIAAK
+1393 
-1398 NLQDSSID
+1398 
-1406 VRCASKV
+1406 
-1413 SYEDGKACTPT
+1413 
-1424 VRIKDGDKDLTE
+1424 
-1436 NVDYTVT
+1436 
-1443 YENNTAVTT
+1443 
-1452 EYSKAKAIAKGMGNY
+1452 
-1467 TGQVTKEFEISKDII
+1467 
-1482 NITGA
+1482 
-1487 TVTVNKTFVYN
+1487 
-1498 GNAQTPEKTDITV
+1498 
-1511 KLADGTVLDNT
+1511 
-1522 SYTIVAVKDN
+1522 
-1532 VGAGTATITVE
+1532 
-1543 GCGDYS
+1543 
-1549 GTASGTYM
+1549 ASGTYM
-1557 ISPKNITECQVHY
+1557 ISQKNITECQVHY

-1577 SAECK
+1577 GAECR

-1635 KNNDPTPEKIN
+1635 KKNDPTPEKIN

-1678 ASAYTVAYVNNV
+1678 ASAYTIAYSNNV

-1721 VAPTVTKPG
+1721 VTPTVTKPG

-1758 MIYRKNSSTG
+1758 MIYRKNPSTG

-1833 KSKTCV
+1833 KTKTCV
-1839 VSWKKTKGADGY
+1839 VSWKKTKRADGY

-1861 KYKKIGQTKKVTLT
+1861 KYKKIGQTKKLTLT

>member
-1 LKQDQKNGKIDLD
+1 
-14 FAGFPYL
+14 
-21 EFLFYRAVCSA
+21 
-32 DKRRHGGLHNM
+32 M

-75 GTVQAADLI
+75 ETVQAADLI

-172 NISKA
+172 DISKA

-235 GGSGNLVITGKSG
+235 GKSGNLVITGKSG

-506 AKAAS
+506 AKADS

-544 GEAFKPAVTAV
+544 GEAFKPAVTVV

-562 ETRKDYAVDYKDNID
+562 ETGKDYAVDYKDNID

-611 ASLTIADQTYTGKQI
+611 ASLTISDQTYTGKQI

-641 KGKDYTVT
+641 KDKDYTVT

-714 YGNITLVENED
+714 YRNITLVENED

-756 LLYMITSVSIDS
+756 LLYMITSVPIDS

-833 GTASTTFTIKKAT
+833 GTASTTFTI
-846 LSNDTCTIS
+846 
-855 TVSNQTFTENEIK
+855 
-868 PEPTLTIAGRTL
+868 
-880 VKGTDYTAD
+880 
-889 YTDNINVG
+889 
-897 TATIRFTGTGN
+897 
-908 YTGNA
+908 
-913 VKTFNIVSKS
+913 
-923 IAGAKVTVPS
+923 
-933 QTYTG
+933 
-938 SALAPSADQ
+938 
-947 VTVVLDGKTL
+947 
-957 DSKYYTVKYTNNT
+957 
-970 KAGTATATVTGKN
+970 
-983 GYSDLA
+983 
-989 SGDFT
+989 
-994 IEKATIDSCTAE
+994 EKATIDSCTAE

-1014 NGQAISPEITLKLGN
+1014 NGQAITPEITLKLGN
-1029 YTLVKGTDYTVTYNN
+1029 YTLVKGTDYTVTYKN

-1082 SIKVNASD
+1082 SISVSASD

-1111 LAEGES
+1111 LAEES
-1117 YDVTVTNKTNGY
+1117 YDVAVTNKTKGY

-1141 KDAFAGTREATFKI
+1141 KDAFAGTREVTFEI
-1155 TAVDLTGAAVELENE
+1155 TAIDLTGAVAELEKD
-1170 TFEYTGDVVVPVVKM
+1170 TFEYTGDAIIPVVKM

-1194 TDLSELKVQPSY
+1194 TDLSELRVQY
-1206 NTNAGTATVTI
+1206 ANNTAAGTATATI

-1222 NYTGSTTKTFEI
+1222 HYTGIISKSFEI
-1234 QKKSIAAAD
+1234 RRKSITAAD
-1243 IICEVKDATYKESQ
+1243 IICKVADATYTGAQ
-1257 IQPKTS
+1257 IQPETS
-1263 DEIKVTRNGKKL
+1263 DIKVTGNGNNL
-1275 SLWTDYKIVS
+1275 QQWSDYRIVD
-1285 YGENINAGKDA
+1285 YGKNINAGKDA

-1351 NGRQLGSGD
+1351 NGRQLSSGD
-1360 YTITGY
+1360 YTITRY
-1366 DKNTDAGTAT
+1366 DNNTNAGTAT
-1376 VTVAGVDNYTGT
+1376 VTVAGIDNYTGT

-1413 SYEDGKACTPT
+1413 SYEDGKECKPP
-1424 VRIKDGDKDLTE
+1424 VRVYDGSKELTG
-1436 NVDYTVT
+1436 NDYTVT

-1452 EYSKAKAIAKGMGNY
+1452 EYSKAKAIVKGMGNY
-1467 TGQVTKEFEISKDII
+1467 TGQFTKEFEISKDII

-1498 GNAQTPEKTDITV
+1498 GSVQTPEKTDITV

-1532 VGAGTATITVE
+1532 IGAGTATITVE

-1549 GTASGTYM
+1549 GTASGTYE
-1557 ISPKNITECQVHY
+1557 ITPKNITECQVHY

-1577 SAECK
+1577 GAECR

-1635 KNNDPTPEKIN
+1635 KKNDPTPEKIN

-1678 ASAYTVAYVNNV
+1678 ASAYTIAYSNNV

-1721 VAPTVTKPG
+1721 VTPTVTKPG

-1758 MIYRKNSSTG
+1758 MIYRKNPSTG

-1833 KSKTCV
+1833 KTKTCV
-1839 VSWKKTKGADGY
+1839 VSWKKTKRADGY

-1861 KYKKIGQTKKVTLT
+1861 KYKKIGQTKKLTLT

>member
-1 LKQDQKNGKIDLD
+1 
-14 FAGFPYL
+14 
-21 EFLFYRAVCSA
+21 
-32 DKRRHGGLHNM
+32 M

-75 GTVQAADLI
+75 ETVQAADLI

-172 NISKA
+172 DISKA

-235 GGSGNLVITGKSG
+235 GESGNLVITGKSG

-284 DGTAKAPKITIEDSR
+284 DGTAKTPKITIEDSR

-429 VEKNFTINKKDL
+429 VKKNFTINKKDL

-506 AKAAS
+506 AKADS

-562 ETRKDYAVDYKDNID
+562 ETGKDYAVDYKDTIN

-601 ITSPLPNVKD
+601 ITSPRPNVKD

-641 KGKDYTVT
+641 KDKDYTVT

-656 GYGQITLTGNKQT
+656 GYGQITLTGNEQT

-777 NIYNGSAKKPKV
+777 NIYNGSEKKPKV

-808 TYTNNVDAG
+808 TYTNNVDKG

-846 LSNDTCTIS
+846 
-855 TVSNQTFTENEIK
+855 
-868 PEPTLTIAGRTL
+868 
-880 VKGTDYTAD
+880 
-889 YTDNINVG
+889 
-897 TATIRFTGTGN
+897 
-908 YTGNA
+908 
-913 VKTFNIVSKS
+913 
-923 IAGAKVTVPS
+923 
-933 QTYTG
+933 
-938 SALAPSADQ
+938 
-947 VTVVLDGKTL
+947 
-957 DSKYYTVKYTNNT
+957 
-970 KAGTATATVTGKN
+970 
-983 GYSDLA
+983 
-989 SGDFT
+989 
-994 IEKATIDSCTAE
+994 IDSCTAE

-1014 NGQAISPEITLKLGN
+1014 NGQAITPEITLKLGN
-1029 YTLVKGTDYTVTYNN
+1029 YTLVKGIDYTVTYNN
-1044 NQNETTKAEINV
+1044 NQNETETTKAEINV

-1082 SIKVNASD
+1082 SISVSASD

-1101 VITVTQNGKL
+1101 VITVTQDGKL

-1141 KDAFAGTREATFKI
+1141 KDAFKGTREETFKI
-1155 TAVDLTGAAVELENE
+1155 TAVDLTGAVAELEKD
-1170 TFEYTGDVVVPVVKM
+1170 TFEYTGDAIIPVVKM

-1194 TDLSELKVQPSY
+1194 TDLSELKVQPSN
-1206 NTNAGTATVTI
+1206 NTATGTATATI

-1222 NYTGSTTKTFEI
+1222 HYTGSISKSFEI
-1234 QKKSIAAAD
+1234 RRKSITAAD
-1243 IICEVKDATYKESQ
+1243 IICKVADATYTGAQ

-1263 DEIKVTRNGKKL
+1263 DVKVTGNGNNL
-1275 SLWTDYKIVS
+1275 QQWSDYKIVS

-1317 NPQSIAGAT
+1317 NQQSIAGAT
-1326 VNVNRSYTYN
+1326 VNVKRSYTYN

-1343 ASDLTVSV
+1343 TSDLTVSV

-1366 DKNTDAGTAT
+1366 DNNTNAGTAT
-1376 VTVAGVDNYTGT
+1376 VTVAGVENYTGT
-1388 MTGNF
+1388 VTGKF

-1398 NLQDSSID
+1398 SLTDESITVD
-1406 VRCASKV
+1406 YESKV
-1413 SYEDGKACTPT
+1413 SYDEQKPSESNVSVYDGTRELK
-1424 VRIKDGDKDLTE
+1424 KDT
-1436 NVDYTVT
+1436 DYTVT
-1443 YENNTAVTT
+1443 YENNAVETT
-1452 EYSKAKAIAKGMGNY
+1452 DAQIFIVGKGNY
-1467 TGQVTKEFEISKDII
+1467 KDQIERTFIISKEIVSIAD
-1482 NITGA
+1482 A
-1487 TVTVNKTFVYN
+1487 KVTVNKSFVYN
-1498 GNAQTPEKTDITV
+1498 GSAQTPEKTDITV
-1511 KLADGTVLDNT
+1511 KLTDGTILD
-1522 SYTIVAVKDN
+1522 SAAYEIVPVDKNID
-1532 VGAGTATITVE
+1532 AGEVNISVRGLAE
-1543 GCGDYS
+1543 YGYS

-1557 ISPKNITECQVHY
+1557 ISQKNITECQVHY

-1577 SAECK
+1577 GAECK

-1635 KNNDPTPEKIN
+1635 KKNDPTPEKIN

-1651 ITVADQT
+1651 ITVTDQT

-1678 ASAYTVAYVNNV
+1678 ASAYTVAYSNNV

-1721 VAPTVTKPG
+1721 VTPTVTKPG

-1758 MIYRKNSSTG
+1758 MIYRKNPSTG

-1833 KSKTCV
+1833 KAKTCV

-1861 KYKKIGQTKKVTLT
+1861 KYKKIGQTKKLTLT

>member
-1 LKQDQKNGKIDLD
+1 
-14 FAGFPYL
+14 
-21 EFLFYRAVCSA
+21 
-32 DKRRHGGLHNM
+32 M

-84 DLSDEDTNNVKI
+84 DLHEAVFLDENGKD
-96 NLTNS
+96 LYGRAYDF
-101 TGNFRYTGSP
+101 TGKP
-111 IEPEISV
+111 IKPEFTVCIE
-118 TVNGQTI
+118 VNGKTQTVDP
-125 SPNCY
+125 SNY
-130 TVEYKDNVE
+130 TYEYLGDNVNA
-139 LRKGTESAEIW
+139 TAYADESPQIK
-150 IYGIESRG
+150 IYGIESKG
-158 YTGSQYAYFHIIEG
+158 YTGWAVNNYSINKSSIA
-172 NISKA
+172 KA
-177 DVAFKGDA
+177 TVSFAGDA
-185 YYNSTGSI
+185 YFEDGE
-193 LYVPYVKPGVM
+193 LYVPYAKGGIYV
-204 NPLIDKVS
+204 PLIDS
-212 YGGKKLTE
+212 ITYGDYVLSE
-220 NKDYTLTKGNALKGV
+220 YKDYILDDSMCSPDTAKDYYYSGGTLVLEGCSKTNFA
-235 GGSGNLVITGKSG
+235 STSREITWYIERA
-248 SNWSSASSYSK
+248 N
-259 KIPWQVV
+259 I
-266 KADIASENI
+266 ADEDISLEYEN
-275 TMEYTNCTY
+275 CKY
-284 DGTAKAPKITIEDSR
+284 DGTAKKPKVTIKDSR
-299 FRTYYP
+299 SAIYHNTANELTEGTDFTVSYSNN
-305 TATVDGTLEE
+305 TAAGQATVSIKGKGNYKGNTNRTFTISNEATLIDIGQATVNVANASYTGSAVKPKVTVTYNGVTLTE
-315 GTDYTVTYG
+315 GTDYNLSYSN
-324 DAAHDN
+324 N
-330 IQPGTVK
+330 INIG
-337 VVITGKGNYSGSV
+337 TGKVTVNGIGKYSGSKNEYFSISKKSLNDATIQIAV
-350 EKEFTISDAGKNQ
+350 GKAVYNYGKTVDFPSITVKDTVSGKALSAGTDFTIENEQ
-363 DISQADIK
+363 
-371 VSDATYTGAAVT
+371 
-383 PDVKVVY
+383 
-390 AGTTLKK
+390 
-397 DKDYTV
+397 
-403 QYRNNINVGTMTAT
+403 
-417 AVISGMGDYTGS
+417 
-429 VEKNFTINKKDL
+429 
-441 SDPTIKVT
+441 
-449 ASDVTYAYGSNVS
+449 YGSNV
-462 SPVITVTD
+462 
-470 TASGKEL
+470 GNQ
-477 TGGTYG
+477 
-483 TDYTISYP
+483 YTFEI
-491 TRPTEVGDNYSFTIT
+491 VA
-506 AKAAS
+506 AKDS
-511 NYTGTA
+511 NYTGSK
-517 TGTYRVLPL
+517 TGTYSIEPL
-526 DVSQSAQVTLAQT
+526 DVSQTARVQLAQT
-539 EYEYN
+539 EYEYT
-544 GEAFKPAVTAV
+544 GAAFKPDVTSV
-555 VVNGITL
+555 TVNGNTL
-562 ETRKDYAVDYKDNID
+562 TKGQDYTVDYKNNTEVGDN
-577 AGDKAKVIVT
+577 AQAVVT
-587 FKGNYTGS
+587 FIGNYTGS
-595 VTSYFT
+595 AIAYFK
-601 ITSPLPNVKD
+601 ITSPLPNLKN
-611 ASLTIADQTYTGKQI
+611 AEISTIPDQTYTGSEIRPRMTVTLEKKVLAEG
-626 TPDVSTITIAGQTFT
+626 T
-641 KGKDYTVT
+641 DYTVS
-649 YGENKNV
+649 YENNKNV
-656 GYGQITLTGNKQT
+656 GTAVITITGNNKT
-669 CAGTRLIEFKINA
+669 CAGSRTVQFRIAQADIASCTITGVTSGQTYTYTGKDIRPSIRVTYNNYELTENTDYTVSYKSETGNTINAGTVYVTVAGIGNYKNEKSIGYIIKADSLKNATIKLGDYNSIYDGTEKTPSVVSVTTASGKVLTDLSDFKI
-682 ANINRV
+682 
-688 CTVKGLVSGQK
+688 T
-699 FAYTGSAIIPKISVI
+699 
-714 YGNITLVENED
+714 
-725 YTIQYSSSNPVKAGS
+725 YSK
-740 YVVVITGK
+740 
-748 GNYTDHID
+748 
-756 LLYMITSVSIDS
+756 
-768 ATVKYAEYD
+768 
-777 NIYNGSAKKPKV
+777 
-789 TSIVTEDGTTI
+789 
-800 TDLNAFDV
+800 
-808 TYTNNVDAG
+808 NVNAG
-817 TATITV
+817 TATV
-823 KPKSTNSNYT
+823 AVSPKLANINYT
-833 GTASTTFTIKKAT
+833 DSVETTFTIKKAT

-855 TVSNQTFTENEIK
+855 TVSDQTFTENEIK

-880 VKGTDYTAD
+880 VKGTDYTAA

-923 IAGAKVTVPS
+923 IAGAKVTVPA

-938 SALAPSADQ
+938 SAFAPSADRIS
-947 VTVVLDGKTL
+947 VVLDGKTL
-957 DSKYYTVKYTNNT
+957 ASQYYTVEYTNN
-970 KAGTATATVTGKN
+970 KDAGTATATVTGKN
-983 GYSDLA
+983 GYSGLA

-1014 NGQAISPEITLKLGN
+1014 NGQAITPEITLKLGN

-1117 YDVTVTNKTNGY
+1117 YDVAVTNKTNGY

-1263 DEIKVTRNGKKL
+1263 DEIKVTRNGKEL

-1326 VNVNRSYTYN
+1326 VNVNSYTYN

-1351 NGRQLGSGD
+1351 NGRRLGSGD

-1398 NLQDSSID
+1398 SLTDASITVD
-1406 VRCASKV
+1406 YESKV
-1413 SYEDGKACTPT
+1413 SYDDQKPSESNVSIYDGTRELK
-1424 VRIKDGDKDLTE
+1424 KDT
-1436 NVDYTVT
+1436 DYTVT
-1443 YENNTAVTT
+1443 YENNTVETT
-1452 EYSKAKAIAKGMGNY
+1452 DAKIIIVGKGNY
-1467 TGQVTKEFEISKDII
+1467 KDQIERTFIISKEIVSIADAKVTI
-1482 NITGA
+1482 N
-1487 TVTVNKTFVYN
+1487 KSFVYN
-1498 GNAQTPEKTDITV
+1498 GSAQTPEKADITV
-1511 KLADGTVLDNT
+1511 KLTDGTILD
-1522 SYTIVAVKDN
+1522 SAAYEIVPVDKNID
-1532 VGAGTATITVE
+1532 AGEVSISVRGLAE
-1543 GCGDYS
+1543 YDYS
-1549 GTASGTYM
+1549 GTASGTYT
-1557 ISPKNITECQVHY
+1557 ITPKNITECQVHY

-1577 SAECK
+1577 GAECR
-1582 PGVTVMDG
+1582 PGITVMDG
-1590 EAVELTKDK
+1590 EAVELAKDK

-1635 KNNDPTPEKIN
+1635 KKNDPTPEKIN
-1646 LSSAV
+1646 LSSSV

-1678 ASAYTVAYVNNV
+1678 VSAYTVAYSNNV

-1716 AAAKP
+1716 AAEKP
-1721 VAPTVTKPG
+1721 VTPTVTKPG

-1758 MIYRKNSSTG
+1758 MIYRKNPSTG
-1768 KSKLVKTVSSKTV
+1768 KFKLVKTVSSKTV

-1833 KSKTCV
+1833 KAKTCV

-1883 TCYFKVRAYKTY
+1883 ICYFKVRAYKTY

>member
-1 LKQDQKNGKIDLD
+1 
-14 FAGFPYL
+14 
-21 EFLFYRAVCSA
+21 
-32 DKRRHGGLHNM
+32 M

-75 GTVQAADLI
+75 ETVQAADLI

-172 NISKA
+172 DISKA

-235 GGSGNLVITGKSG
+235 GESGNLVITGKSG

-284 DGTAKAPKITIEDSR
+284 DGTAKTPKITIEDSR

-429 VEKNFTINKKDL
+429 VKKNFTINKKDL

-506 AKAAS
+506 AKADS

-562 ETRKDYAVDYKDNID
+562 ETGKDYAVDYKDNID

-611 ASLTIADQTYTGKQI
+611 ASLTISDQTYTGKQI

-641 KGKDYTVT
+641 KDKDYTVT

-714 YGNITLVENED
+714 YRNITLVENED

-833 GTASTTFTIKKAT
+833 GTASTTFTI
-846 LSNDTCTIS
+846 
-855 TVSNQTFTENEIK
+855 
-868 PEPTLTIAGRTL
+868 
-880 VKGTDYTAD
+880 
-889 YTDNINVG
+889 
-897 TATIRFTGTGN
+897 
-908 YTGNA
+908 
-913 VKTFNIVSKS
+913 
-923 IAGAKVTVPS
+923 
-933 QTYTG
+933 
-938 SALAPSADQ
+938 
-947 VTVVLDGKTL
+947 
-957 DSKYYTVKYTNNT
+957 
-970 KAGTATATVTGKN
+970 
-983 GYSDLA
+983 
-989 SGDFT
+989 
-994 IEKATIDSCTAE
+994 EKATIDSCTAE

-1014 NGQAISPEITLKLGN
+1014 NGQAITPEITLKLGN

-1111 LAEGES
+1111 LAEEES
-1117 YDVTVTNKTNGY
+1117 YDVAVINKTKGY

-1141 KDAFAGTREATFKI
+1141 KDAFAGTREVTFEI
-1155 TAVDLTGAAVELENE
+1155 TAIDLTGAVAELEKD
-1170 TFEYTGDVVVPVVKM
+1170 TFEYTGDAIIPVVKM

-1194 TDLSELKVQPSY
+1194 TDLSELRVQY
-1206 NTNAGTATVTI
+1206 ANNTAAGTATATI

-1222 NYTGSTTKTFEI
+1222 HYTGIISKSFEI
-1234 QKKSIAAAD
+1234 RRKSITAAD
-1243 IICEVKDATYKESQ
+1243 IICKVADATYTGAQ
-1257 IQPKTS
+1257 IQPETS
-1263 DEIKVTRNGKKL
+1263 DIKVTGNGNNL
-1275 SLWTDYKIVS
+1275 QQWADYKIVS

-1351 NGRQLGSGD
+1351 NGRQLSSGD
-1360 YTITGY
+1360 YTITRY
-1366 DKNTDAGTAT
+1366 DNNTNAGTAT
-1376 VTVAGVDNYTGT
+1376 VTVAGIDNYTGT

-1398 NLQDSSID
+1398 SLTDESITVD
-1406 VRCASKV
+1406 YESKV
-1413 SYEDGKACTPT
+1413 SYDEQKPSESNVSVYDGTRELK
-1424 VRIKDGDKDLTE
+1424 KDT
-1436 NVDYTVT
+1436 DYTVT
-1443 YENNTAVTT
+1443 YENNAVETT
-1452 EYSKAKAIAKGMGNY
+1452 DAQIFIVGKGNY
-1467 TGQVTKEFEISKDII
+1467 KDQIERTFIISKEIVSIAD
-1482 NITGA
+1482 A
-1487 TVTVNKTFVYN
+1487 KVTVNKSFVYN
-1498 GNAQTPEKTDITV
+1498 GSAQTPEKTDITV
-1511 KLADGTVLDNT
+1511 KLTDGTILD
-1522 SYTIVAVKDN
+1522 SAAYEIVPVDKNID
-1532 VGAGTATITVE
+1532 AGEVNISVRGLAE
-1543 GCGDYS
+1543 YGYS

-1557 ISPKNITECQVHY
+1557 ISQKNITECQVHY

-1577 SAECK
+1577 GAECK

-1635 KNNDPTPEKIN
+1635 KKNDPTPEKIN

-1651 ITVADQT
+1651 ITVTDQT

-1678 ASAYTVAYVNNV
+1678 ASAYTVAYSNNV

-1721 VAPTVTKPG
+1721 VTPTVTKPG

-1758 MIYRKNSSTG
+1758 MIYRKNPSTG

-1833 KSKTCV
+1833 KAKTCV

-1861 KYKKIGQTKKVTLT
+1861 KYKKIGQTKKLTLT

>member
-1 LKQDQKNGKIDLD
+1 
-14 FAGFPYL
+14 
-21 EFLFYRAVCSA
+21 
-32 DKRRHGGLHNM
+32 M

-75 GTVQAADLI
+75 ETVQAADLI

-172 NISKA
+172 DISKA

-235 GGSGNLVITGKSG
+235 GESGNLVITGKSG

-506 AKAAS
+506 AKADS

-517 TGTYRVLPL
+517 TDTYRVLPL

-562 ETRKDYAVDYKDNID
+562 ETGKDYAVDYKDNID

-611 ASLTIADQTYTGKQI
+611 ASLTISDQTYTGKQI

-641 KGKDYTVT
+641 KDKDYTVT

-714 YGNITLVENED
+714 YRNITLVENED

-855 TVSNQTFTENEIK
+855 TVSDQTFTENEIK

-880 VKGTDYTAD
+880 VKGIDYTAD
-889 YTDNINVG
+889 YIDNINVG

-923 IAGAKVTVPS
+923 IAGARVTVPA
-933 QTYTG
+933 QIYAG
-938 SALAPSADQ
+938 SAFAPSADRIS
-947 VTVVLDGKTL
+947 VVLDGKTL
-957 DSKYYTVKYTNNT
+957 DSKYYTVKYTNN
-970 KAGTATATVTGKN
+970 KDAGTATATVTGKN
-983 GYSDLA
+983 GYSGSA

-1014 NGQAISPEITLKLGN
+1014 NGQAITPEITLKLGN

-1111 LAEGES
+1111 LAEEES
-1117 YDVTVTNKTNGY
+1117 YDVAVINKTKGY

-1141 KDAFAGTREATFKI
+1141 KDAFAGTREVTFEI
-1155 TAVDLTGAAVELENE
+1155 TAIDLTGAVAELEKD
-1170 TFEYTGDVVVPVVKM
+1170 TFEYTGDAIIPVVKM

-1222 NYTGSTTKTFEI
+1222 NYTGSTIKTFEI

-1243 IICEVKDATYKESQ
+1243 IICEVKDATYKGSQ

-1326 VNVNRSYTYN
+1326 VNINRSYTYN

-1343 ASDLTVSV
+1343 ASESDLTVSV
-1351 NGRQLGSGD
+1351 NGRPLSSGD
-1360 YTITGY
+1360 YTITRY
-1366 DKNTDAGTAT
+1366 DNNTNAGIAT
-1376 VTVAGVDNYTGT
+1376 VTVAGVENYTGT
-1388 MTGNF
+1388 VTGKF

-1398 NLQDSSID
+1398 SLTDESITVD
-1406 VRCASKV
+1406 YESKV
-1413 SYEDGKACTPT
+1413 SYDEQKPSESNVSVYDGTRELK
-1424 VRIKDGDKDLTE
+1424 KDT
-1436 NVDYTVT
+1436 DYTVT
-1443 YENNTAVTT
+1443 YENNAVETT
-1452 EYSKAKAIAKGMGNY
+1452 DAQIFIVGKGNY
-1467 TGQVTKEFEISKDII
+1467 KDQIERTFIISKEIVSIAD
-1482 NITGA
+1482 A
-1487 TVTVNKTFVYN
+1487 KVTVNKSFVYN
-1498 GNAQTPEKTDITV
+1498 GSAQTPEKTDITV
-1511 KLADGTVLDNT
+1511 KLTDGTILD
-1522 SYTIVAVKDN
+1522 SAAYEIVPVDKNID
-1532 VGAGTATITVE
+1532 AGEVNISVRGLAE
-1543 GCGDYS
+1543 YGYS

-1557 ISPKNITECQVHY
+1557 ISQKNITECQVHY

-1577 SAECK
+1577 GAECR

-1635 KNNDPTPEKIN
+1635 KKNDPTPEKIN

-1678 ASAYTVAYVNNV
+1678 ASAYTIAYSNNV

-1721 VAPTVTKPG
+1721 VTPTVTKPG

-1758 MIYRKNSSTG
+1758 MIYRKNPSTG

-1833 KSKTCV
+1833 KTKTCV
-1839 VSWKKTKGADGY
+1839 VSWKKTKRADGY

-1861 KYKKIGQTKKVTLT
+1861 KYKKIGQTKKLTLT

>member
-1 LKQDQKNGKIDLD
+1 
-14 FAGFPYL
+14 
-21 EFLFYRAVCSA
+21 
-32 DKRRHGGLHNM
+32 M

-75 GTVQAADLI
+75 ETVQAADLI

-172 NISKA
+172 DISKA

-235 GGSGNLVITGKSG
+235 GESGNLVITGKSG

-284 DGTAKAPKITIEDSR
+284 DGTAKTPKITIEDSR

-429 VEKNFTINKKDL
+429 VKKNFTINKKDL

-506 AKAAS
+506 AKADS

-562 ETRKDYAVDYKDNID
+562 ETGKDYAVDYKDTIN

-601 ITSPLPNVKD
+601 ITSPRPNVKD

-641 KGKDYTVT
+641 KDKDYTVT

-656 GYGQITLTGNKQT
+656 GYGQITLTGNEQT

-777 NIYNGSAKKPKV
+777 NIYNGSEKKPKV

-808 TYTNNVDAG
+808 TYTNNVDKG

-846 LSNDTCTIS
+846 
-855 TVSNQTFTENEIK
+855 
-868 PEPTLTIAGRTL
+868 
-880 VKGTDYTAD
+880 
-889 YTDNINVG
+889 
-897 TATIRFTGTGN
+897 
-908 YTGNA
+908 
-913 VKTFNIVSKS
+913 
-923 IAGAKVTVPS
+923 
-933 QTYTG
+933 
-938 SALAPSADQ
+938 
-947 VTVVLDGKTL
+947 
-957 DSKYYTVKYTNNT
+957 
-970 KAGTATATVTGKN
+970 
-983 GYSDLA
+983 
-989 SGDFT
+989 
-994 IEKATIDSCTAE
+994 IDSCTAE

-1014 NGQAISPEITLKLGN
+1014 NGQAITPEITLKLGN
-1029 YTLVKGTDYTVTYNN
+1029 YTLVKGTDYTVTYKN
-1044 NQNETTKAEINV
+1044 NQNETANAEINV

-1090 LEYDGGKEVTP
+1090 LEYDGGREVTP

-1117 YDVTVTNKTNGY
+1117 YDVAVTNKTNGY

-1155 TAVDLTGAAVELENE
+1155 TAIDLTGAVAELEKD
-1170 TFEYTGDVVVPVVKM
+1170 TFEYTGDAIIPVVKM

-1222 NYTGSTTKTFEI
+1222 NYTGSTIKTFEI

-1243 IICEVKDATYKESQ
+1243 IICEVKDATYKGSQ

-1285 YGENINAGKDA
+1285 YGENINAKDA

-1317 NPQSIAGAT
+1317 NPKSIAGAT

-1336 GKAWEPQ
+1336 GKAWKPQ

-1351 NGRQLGSGD
+1351 NGRQLSLGD
-1360 YTITGY
+1360 YTITRY
-1366 DKNTDAGTAT
+1366 DNNTNAGTAT

-1413 SYEDGKACTPT
+1413 SYEDGKECKPP
-1424 VRIKDGDKDLTE
+1424 VRVYDGSKELTG
-1436 NVDYTVT
+1436 NDYTVT

-1467 TGQVTKEFEISKDII
+1467 TGQFTKEFEISKDII

-1498 GNAQTPEKTDITV
+1498 GSVQTPEKTDITV

-1532 VGAGTATITVE
+1532 IGAGTATITVE

-1549 GTASGTYM
+1549 GTASGTYE
-1557 ISPKNITECQVHY
+1557 ITPKNITECQVHY

-1577 SAECK
+1577 GAECR

-1635 KNNDPTPEKIN
+1635 KKNDPTPEKIN

-1678 ASAYTVAYVNNV
+1678 ASAYTVAYSNNI

-1704 YVGSASATFTIK
+1704 YVGSASATFAIK

-1721 VAPTVTKPG
+1721 VTPTVTKPG

-1758 MIYRKNSSTG
+1758 MIYRKNPSTG

-1833 KSKTCV
+1833 KAKTCV

-1861 KYKKIGQTKKVTLT
+1861 KYKKIGQTKKLTLT

>member
-1 LKQDQKNGKIDLD
+1 
-14 FAGFPYL
+14 
-21 EFLFYRAVCSA
+21 
-32 DKRRHGGLHNM
+32 M

-172 NISKA
+172 DISKA

-235 GGSGNLVITGKSG
+235 GKSGNLVITGKSG

-506 AKAAS
+506 AKADS

-544 GEAFKPAVTAV
+544 GEAFKPAVTVV

-562 ETRKDYAVDYKDNID
+562 ETGKDYAVDYKDNID

-611 ASLTIADQTYTGKQI
+611 ASLTISDQTYTGKQI

-641 KGKDYTVT
+641 KDKDYTVT

-714 YGNITLVENED
+714 YRNITLVENED

-846 LSNDTCTIS
+846 
-855 TVSNQTFTENEIK
+855 
-868 PEPTLTIAGRTL
+868 
-880 VKGTDYTAD
+880 
-889 YTDNINVG
+889 
-897 TATIRFTGTGN
+897 
-908 YTGNA
+908 
-913 VKTFNIVSKS
+913 
-923 IAGAKVTVPS
+923 
-933 QTYTG
+933 
-938 SALAPSADQ
+938 
-947 VTVVLDGKTL
+947 
-957 DSKYYTVKYTNNT
+957 
-970 KAGTATATVTGKN
+970 
-983 GYSDLA
+983 
-989 SGDFT
+989 
-994 IEKATIDSCTAE
+994 IDSCTAE

-1014 NGQAISPEITLKLGN
+1014 NGQTITPEITLKLGN
-1029 YTLVKGTDYTVTYNN
+1029 YTLVKGIDYTVTYNN
-1044 NQNETTKAEINV
+1044 NQDETTKAEINV

-1111 LAEGES
+1111 LAEEES
-1117 YDVTVTNKTNGY
+1117 YDVAVINKTKGY
-1129 EVGSVITVKLTG
+1129 EVGSVIAVKLTG
-1141 KDAFAGTREATFKI
+1141 KDAFAGTREVTFEI
-1155 TAVDLTGAAVELENE
+1155 TAIDLTGAVAELEKD
-1170 TFEYTGDVVVPVVKM
+1170 TFEYTGDAIIPVVKM

-1222 NYTGSTTKTFEI
+1222 NYTGSTIKTFEI

-1243 IICEVKDATYKESQ
+1243 IICEVKDATYKGSQ

-1351 NGRQLGSGD
+1351 NGRQLSSGD
-1360 YTITGY
+1360 YTITRY
-1366 DKNTDAGTAT
+1366 DNNTNAGTAT

-1388 MTGNF
+1388 MTGKF

-1413 SYEDGKACTPT
+1413 SYEDGKECKPP
-1424 VRIKDGDKDLTE
+1424 VRVYDGSKELTG
-1436 NVDYTVT
+1436 NDYTVT

-1452 EYSKAKAIAKGMGNY
+1452 EYSKAKAIVKGMGNY
-1467 TGQVTKEFEISKDII
+1467 TGQFTKEFEISKDII

-1498 GNAQTPEKTDITV
+1498 GSVQTPEKTDITV

-1532 VGAGTATITVE
+1532 IGAGTATITVE

-1549 GTASGTYM
+1549 GTASGTYE
-1557 ISPKNITECQVHY
+1557 ITPKNITECQVHY
-1570 SSSVDYT
+1570 SSGVDYT
-1577 SAECK
+1577 GMECR

-1590 EAVELTKDK
+1590 ETVELTKDK

-1635 KNNDPTPEKIN
+1635 KKNDPTPEKIN

-1658 YTGQALIPSI
+1658 YTGKTLIPSI

-1678 ASAYTVAYVNNV
+1678 ASAYTVAYSNNI

-1704 YVGSASATFTIK
+1704 YVGSASATFAIK

-1721 VAPTVTKPG
+1721 VTPTVTKPG

-1758 MIYRKNSSTG
+1758 MIYRKNPSTG

-1833 KSKTCV
+1833 KAKTCV

-1861 KYKKIGQTKKVTLT
+1861 KYKKIGQTKKLTLT

>member
-1 LKQDQKNGKIDLD
+1 
-14 FAGFPYL
+14 
-21 EFLFYRAVCSA
+21 
-32 DKRRHGGLHNM
+32 M

-75 GTVQAADLI
+75 ETVQAADLI
-84 DLSDEDTNNVKI
+84 DLHEAVFLDENGKD
-96 NLTNS
+96 LYGRAYDF
-101 TGNFRYTGSP
+101 TGKP
-111 IEPEISV
+111 IKPEFTVCIE
-118 TVNGQTI
+118 VNGKTQTVDP
-125 SPNCY
+125 SNY
-130 TVEYKDNVE
+130 TYEYLGDNVNA
-139 LRKGTESAEIW
+139 TAYADESPQIK
-150 IYGIESRG
+150 IYGIESKG
-158 YTGSQYAYFHIIEG
+158 YTGWAVNNYSINKSSIA
-172 NISKA
+172 KA
-177 DVAFKGDA
+177 TVSFAGDA
-185 YYNSTGSI
+185 YFEDGE
-193 LYVPYVKPGVM
+193 LYVPYAKGGIYV
-204 NPLIDKVS
+204 PLIDS
-212 YGGKKLTE
+212 ITYGDYVLSE
-220 NKDYTLTKGNALKGV
+220 YKDYILDDSMCSPDTAKDCYYSGGTLVLEGCSKTNFA
-235 GGSGNLVITGKSG
+235 STSREITWYIERA
-248 SNWSSASSYSK
+248 N
-259 KIPWQVV
+259 I
-266 KADIASENI
+266 ADEDISLEYEN
-275 TMEYTNCTY
+275 CKY
-284 DGTAKAPKITIEDSR
+284 DGTAKKPKVTIKDSR
-299 FRTYYP
+299 SAIYHNTANELTEGTDFTVSYLNN
-305 TATVDGTLEE
+305 TAAGQATVSIKGKGNYKGNTNRTFTISNEATLIDIGQATVNVANASYTGSAVKPKVTVTYNGITLTE
-315 GTDYTVTYG
+315 GTDYNLSYSN
-324 DAAHDN
+324 N
-330 IQPGTVK
+330 INIG
-337 VVITGKGNYSGSV
+337 TGKVTVNGIGKYSGSKN
-350 EKEFTISDAGKNQ
+350 EDFSISKKNLN
-363 DISQADIK
+363 
-371 VSDATYTGAAVT
+371 DATIQIAVGKA
-383 PDVKVVY
+383 VYNYGHKV
-390 AGTTLKK
+390 AFP
-397 DKDYTV
+397 
-403 QYRNNINVGTMTAT
+403 NV
-417 AVISGMGDYTGS
+417 
-429 VEKNFTINKKDL
+429 
-441 SDPTIKVT
+441 
-449 ASDVTYAYGSNVS
+449 
-462 SPVITVTD
+462 TVTD
-470 TASGKEL
+470 TASGKALSEE
-477 TGGTYG
+477 
-483 TDYTISYP
+483 TDYTIQNEQYGSI
-491 TRPTEVGDNYSFTIT
+491 VGDRYTFEIV
-506 AKAAS
+506 AKDNS
-511 NYTGTA
+511 NYTGSRI
-517 TGTYRVLPL
+517 GTYSIEPL
-526 DVSQSAQVTLAQT
+526 DVSQTARVQLAQT
-539 EYEYN
+539 EYEYT
-544 GEAFKPAVTAV
+544 GAAFTPDVTSV
-555 VVNGITL
+555 TVNGNTL
-562 ETRKDYAVDYKDNID
+562 TKGQDYTVDYKNNTEVGDN
-577 AGDKAKVIVT
+577 AQAVVT
-587 FKGNYTGS
+587 FIGNYTGS
-595 VTSYFT
+595 ATAYFK
-601 ITSPLPNVKD
+601 ITSPLPNLKN
-611 ASLTIADQTYTGKQI
+611 AEISTIPDQTYTGSEIHPRVTVTLEKKVLAEG
-626 TPDVSTITIAGQTFT
+626 T
-641 KGKDYTVT
+641 DYTVS
-649 YGENKNV
+649 YENNKNV
-656 GYGQITLTGNKQT
+656 GTAVITITGNNKT
-669 CAGTRLIEFKINA
+669 CAGSRTVKFRIAQADITSCTITGVTSGQTYTYTGKDIRPSIRVTYNNYELTENTDYTVSYKSEAGNTINAGTVYVTVVGIGNYKNEKSIGYIIKADSLKNATIKLGEYNSIYDGTEKTPSVVSVTTESGKVLTDLSDFKITYSNA
-682 ANINRV
+682 VN
-688 CTVKGLVSGQK
+688 
-699 FAYTGSAIIPKISVI
+699 
-714 YGNITLVENED
+714 
-725 YTIQYSSSNPVKAGS
+725 
-740 YVVVITGK
+740 
-748 GNYTDHID
+748 
-756 LLYMITSVSIDS
+756 
-768 ATVKYAEYD
+768 
-777 NIYNGSAKKPKV
+777 
-789 TSIVTEDGTTI
+789 
-800 TDLNAFDV
+800 
-808 TYTNNVDAG
+808 AG
-817 TATITV
+817 TATV
-823 KPKSTNSNYT
+823 AVAPKLANINYT
-833 GTASTTFTIKKAT
+833 DSVKTTFTIKKAT

-855 TVSNQTFTENEIK
+855 TVSDQTFTENEIK

-880 VKGTDYTAD
+880 VKGIDYTAD
-889 YTDNINVG
+889 YIDNINVG

-923 IAGAKVTVPS
+923 IAGAKVTVPA
-933 QTYTG
+933 QIYAG
-938 SALAPSADQ
+938 SAFAPSADRIS
-947 VTVVLDGKTL
+947 VVLDGKTL
-957 DSKYYTVKYTNNT
+957 DSKYYTVKYTNN
-970 KAGTATATVTGKN
+970 KDAGTATATVTGKN
-983 GYSDLA
+983 GYSGSA

-1014 NGQAISPEITLKLGN
+1014 NGQAITPEITLKLGN

-1111 LAEGES
+1111 LAEEES
-1117 YDVTVTNKTNGY
+1117 YDVAVINKTKGY

-1141 KDAFAGTREATFKI
+1141 KDAFAGTREVTFEI
-1155 TAVDLTGAAVELENE
+1155 TAIDLTGAVAELEKD
-1170 TFEYTGDVVVPVVKM
+1170 TFEYTGDAIIPVVKM

-1222 NYTGSTTKTFEI
+1222 NYTGSTIKTFEI

-1243 IICEVKDATYKESQ
+1243 IICEVKDAAYKGSQ

-1351 NGRQLGSGD
+1351 NGRQLSSGD
-1360 YTITGY
+1360 YTITRY
-1366 DKNTDAGTAT
+1366 DNNTNAGTAT

-1388 MTGNF
+1388 MTGKF

-1413 SYEDGKACTPT
+1413 SYEDGKECKPP
-1424 VRIKDGDKDLTE
+1424 VRVYDGSKELTG
-1436 NVDYTVT
+1436 NDYTVT

-1452 EYSKAKAIAKGMGNY
+1452 EYSKAKAIIKGMGNY
-1467 TGQVTKEFEISKDII
+1467 TGQFTKEFEISKDII

-1498 GNAQTPEKTDITV
+1498 GSVQTPEKTDITV

-1532 VGAGTATITVE
+1532 IGAGTATITVE

-1549 GTASGTYM
+1549 GTASGTYE
-1557 ISPKNITECQVHY
+1557 ITPKNITECQVHY
-1570 SSSVDYT
+1570 SSGVDYT
-1577 SAECK
+1577 GMECR

-1620 QGNYTGTYTGSFTIV
+1620 QGNYTGIYTGSFTIV
-1635 KNNDPTPEKIN
+1635 KKNDPTPEKIN

-1678 ASAYTVAYVNNV
+1678 ASAYTVAYSNNI

-1704 YVGSASATFTIK
+1704 YVGSASATFAIK

-1721 VAPTVTKPG
+1721 VTPTVTKPG

-1758 MIYRKNSSTG
+1758 MIYRKNPSTG

-1833 KSKTCV
+1833 KAKTCV

-1861 KYKKIGQTKKVTLT
+1861 KYKKIGQTKKLTLT

>member
-1 LKQDQKNGKIDLD
+1 
-14 FAGFPYL
+14 
-21 EFLFYRAVCSA
+21 
-32 DKRRHGGLHNM
+32 M
-43 KKCVRF
+43 KKCVKF

-111 IEPEISV
+111 IEPEFSV

-177 DVAFKGDA
+177 DIAFKGDA

-506 AKAAS
+506 AKADS

-526 DVSQSAQVTLAQT
+526 DVSQSVQVTLAQT

-562 ETRKDYAVDYKDNID
+562 ETGKDYAVDYKDNID
-577 AGDKAKVIVT
+577 ADDKAKVIVT

-611 ASLTIADQTYTGKQI
+611 ASLAIEDQTYTGKQI

-641 KGKDYTVT
+641 KDKDYTVT

-656 GYGQITLTGNKQT
+656 GYGQITLTGNEQT

-777 NIYNGSAKKPKV
+777 NIYNESAKKPKV

-846 LSNDTCTIS
+846 
-855 TVSNQTFTENEIK
+855 
-868 PEPTLTIAGRTL
+868 
-880 VKGTDYTAD
+880 
-889 YTDNINVG
+889 
-897 TATIRFTGTGN
+897 
-908 YTGNA
+908 
-913 VKTFNIVSKS
+913 
-923 IAGAKVTVPS
+923 
-933 QTYTG
+933 
-938 SALAPSADQ
+938 
-947 VTVVLDGKTL
+947 
-957 DSKYYTVKYTNNT
+957 
-970 KAGTATATVTGKN
+970 
-983 GYSDLA
+983 
-989 SGDFT
+989 
-994 IEKATIDSCTAE
+994 IDSCTAE

-1014 NGQAISPEITLKLGN
+1014 NGQAITPEITLKLGN

-1082 SIKVNASD
+1082 SIKVSASD

-1117 YDVTVTNKTNGY
+1117 YDVAVTNKTNGY
-1129 EVGSVITVKLTG
+1129 EAGSVITVKLTG

-1155 TAVDLTGAAVELENE
+1155 TAVDLTGAVVELEKDA
-1170 TFEYTGDVVVPVVKM
+1170 FEYTGDAIIPVVKM

-1194 TDLSELKVQPSY
+1194 TDLSELKVQPSN
-1206 NTNAGTATVTI
+1206 NTAAGTATATI

-1222 NYTGSTTKTFEI
+1222 HYTGSISKSFEI
-1234 QKKSIAAAD
+1234 RRKSIAAAD
-1243 IICEVKDATYKESQ
+1243 IICKVADATYTGAQ

-1263 DEIKVTRNGKKL
+1263 DIKVTGNGNNL
-1275 SLWTDYKIVS
+1275 QQWSDYKIVS

-1317 NPQSIAGAT
+1317 SPQSIAGAT

-1498 GNAQTPEKTDITV
+1498 GSVQTPEKTDITV

-1532 VGAGTATITVE
+1532 IGAGTVAITVE

-1549 GTASGTYM
+1549 GTASGTYE
-1557 ISPKNITECQVHY
+1557 ITPKNITECQVHY
-1570 SSSVDYT
+1570 SSGVDYT
-1577 SAECK
+1577 GMECR

-1590 EAVELTKDK
+1590 ETVELTKDK

-1635 KNNDPTPEKIN
+1635 KKNDPTPEKIN

-1658 YTGQALIPSI
+1658 YTGKTLIPSI

-1678 ASAYTVAYVNNV
+1678 ASAYTVAYSNNI

-1704 YVGSASATFTIK
+1704 YVGSASATFAIK

-1721 VAPTVTKPG
+1721 VTPTVTKPG

-1758 MIYRKNSSTG
+1758 MIYRKNPSTG

-1833 KSKTCV
+1833 KAKTCV

-1861 KYKKIGQTKKVTLT
+1861 KYKKIGQTKKLTLT

>member
-1 LKQDQKNGKIDLD
+1 
-14 FAGFPYL
+14 
-21 EFLFYRAVCSA
+21 
-32 DKRRHGGLHNM
+32 M
-43 KKCVRF
+43 KKCVKF

-111 IEPEISV
+111 IEPEFSV

-177 DVAFKGDA
+177 DIAFKGDA

-506 AKAAS
+506 AKADS

-526 DVSQSAQVTLAQT
+526 DVSQSVQVTLAQT

-562 ETRKDYAVDYKDNID
+562 ETGKDYAVDYKDNIV

-611 ASLTIADQTYTGKQI
+611 ASLAIEDQTYTGKQI

-641 KGKDYTVT
+641 KDKDYTVT

-777 NIYNGSAKKPKV
+777 NIYNESAKKPKV

-833 GTASTTFTIKKAT
+833 GTASTTFTI
-846 LSNDTCTIS
+846 
-855 TVSNQTFTENEIK
+855 
-868 PEPTLTIAGRTL
+868 
-880 VKGTDYTAD
+880 
-889 YTDNINVG
+889 
-897 TATIRFTGTGN
+897 
-908 YTGNA
+908 
-913 VKTFNIVSKS
+913 
-923 IAGAKVTVPS
+923 
-933 QTYTG
+933 
-938 SALAPSADQ
+938 
-947 VTVVLDGKTL
+947 
-957 DSKYYTVKYTNNT
+957 
-970 KAGTATATVTGKN
+970 
-983 GYSDLA
+983 
-989 SGDFT
+989 
-994 IEKATIDSCTAE
+994 EKATIDSCTAE

-1014 NGQAISPEITLKLGN
+1014 NGQTITPEITLKLGN
-1029 YTLVKGTDYTVTYNN
+1029 YTLVKGIDYTVTYNN
-1044 NQNETTKAEINV
+1044 NQDETTKAEINV

-1111 LAEGES
+1111 LAEEES
-1117 YDVTVTNKTNGY
+1117 YDVAVINKTKGY
-1129 EVGSVITVKLTG
+1129 EVGSVIAVKLTG
-1141 KDAFAGTREATFKI
+1141 KDAFAGTREVTFEI
-1155 TAVDLTGAAVELENE
+1155 TAIDLTGAVAELEKD
-1170 TFEYTGDVVVPVVKM
+1170 TFEYTGDAIIPVVKM

-1222 NYTGSTTKTFEI
+1222 NYTGSTIKTFEI

-1243 IICEVKDATYKESQ
+1243 IICEVKDATYKGSQ

-1351 NGRQLGSGD
+1351 NGRQLSSGD
-1360 YTITGY
+1360 YTITRY
-1366 DKNTDAGTAT
+1366 DNNTNAGTAT

-1413 SYEDGKACTPT
+1413 SYEDGKECKPP
-1424 VRIKDGDKDLTE
+1424 VRVYDGSKELTG
-1436 NVDYTVT
+1436 NDYTVT

-1452 EYSKAKAIAKGMGNY
+1452 EYSKAKAIVKGMGNY
-1467 TGQVTKEFEISKDII
+1467 TGQFTKEFEISKDII

-1498 GNAQTPEKTDITV
+1498 GSVQTPEKTDITV

-1532 VGAGTATITVE
+1532 IGAGTATITVE

-1549 GTASGTYM
+1549 GTASGTYE
-1557 ISPKNITECQVHY
+1557 ITPKNITECQVHY
-1570 SSSVDYT
+1570 SSGVDYT
-1577 SAECK
+1577 GAECR

-1590 EAVELTKDK
+1590 ETVELTKDK

-1635 KNNDPTPEKIN
+1635 KKNDPTPEKIN

-1658 YTGQALIPSI
+1658 YTGKTLIPSI

-1678 ASAYTVAYVNNV
+1678 ASAYTVAYSNNI

-1704 YVGSASATFTIK
+1704 YVGSASATFAIK

-1721 VAPTVTKPG
+1721 VTPTVTKPG

-1758 MIYRKNSSTG
+1758 MIYRKNPSTG

-1833 KSKTCV
+1833 KAKTCV

-1861 KYKKIGQTKKVTLT
+1861 KYKKIGQTKKLTLT

>member
-1 LKQDQKNGKIDLD
+1 
-14 FAGFPYL
+14 
-21 EFLFYRAVCSA
+21 
-32 DKRRHGGLHNM
+32 M
-43 KKCVRF
+43 KKCVRY

-54 LTIVMVAVTVFQWG
+54 LTIVMTAVTVFQWG
-68 GLAAGAG
+68 GLAAGSG
-75 GTVQAADLI
+75 GIVQAADLI
-84 DLSDEDTNNVKI
+84 DLSDEDTYNVKI

-125 SPNCY
+125 SSNCY
-130 TVEYKDNVE
+130 TVEYKDNIE

-172 NISKA
+172 DISKA

-212 YGGKKLTE
+212 YGEKKLTE
-220 NKDYTLTKGNALKGV
+220 NKDYTVTKGTALKEV
-235 GGSGNLVITGKSG
+235 GGSGNLVIAGKSG

-284 DGTAKAPKITIEDSR
+284 DGTAKTPKITIEDSR

-305 TATVDGTLEE
+305 TATVNGTLEE

-324 DAAHDN
+324 DATHDN

-363 DISQADIK
+363 DISQADIT
-371 VSDATYTGAAVT
+371 VSNATYTGAAVT

-390 AGTTLKK
+390 AGTTLEK

-429 VEKNFTINKKDL
+429 TEKNFTINKKDL

-462 SPVITVTD
+462 SPAITVTD
-470 TASGKEL
+470 TVSGKEL

-491 TRPTEVGDNYSFTIT
+491 TRPKEVGDNYPFTIT
-506 AKAAS
+506 AKADS

-544 GEAFKPAVTAV
+544 GEAFKPAVTSV

-562 ETRKDYAVDYKDNID
+562 ENGKDYTVDYKDNID
-577 AGDKAKVIVT
+577 AGDKAKAIVT
-587 FKGNYTGS
+587 FMGNYTGS
-595 VTSYFT
+595 VTAYFT

-611 ASLTIADQTYTGKQI
+611 ATLTIADQTYTGKQI

-641 KGKDYTVT
+641 KDKDYTVT

-699 FAYTGSAIIPKISVI
+699 FAYTGSAIIPKISVT

-740 YVVVITGK
+740 YLVAITGK

-756 LLYMITSVSIDS
+756 MLYIIASVSIDG

-777 NIYNGSAKKPKV
+777 NIYNGSAKEPKV
-789 TSIVTEDGTTI
+789 TSIITEDGTTI

-808 TYTNNVDAG
+808 TYTDNINCG

-823 KPKSTNSNYT
+823 KPKNTNNNYT

-855 TVSNQTFTENEIK
+855 AIPDQTFTESEIK
-868 PEPTLTIAGRTL
+868 PEPTLTVNGRTL
-880 VKGTDYTAD
+880 VKGTDYTAA
-889 YTDNINVG
+889 YTDNVNVG
-897 TATIRFTGTGN
+897 TATIQFTGTGN
-908 YTGNA
+908 YTGTA
-913 VKTFNIVSKS
+913 TKTFNIISKS
-923 IAGAKVTVPS
+923 IAGAKVTVPT
-933 QTYTG
+933 QTYSG
-938 SALAPSADQ
+938 SALALSADQ
-947 VTVVLDGKTL
+947 ISVVLDGKTL
-957 DSKYYTVKYTNNT
+957 ASKYYTVKYTNNT
-970 KAGTATATVTGKN
+970 NAGTATATVTGKN
-983 GYSDLA
+983 GYCDSA

-994 IEKATIDSCTAE
+994 IEKAAIDSCIAS
-1006 YSGKMMWN
+1006 YSAKAMWN
-1014 NGQAISPEITLKLGN
+1014 NGQAITPEITLKLGD
-1029 YTLVKGTDYTVTYNN
+1029 YTLVKGTDYIVSYNN

-1056 TGTGNFTGTKTYYFE
+1056 TGTGNFTGTRTYYFE
-1071 ITRNRTDINDS
+1071 ITRDRTDINDS
-1082 SIKVNASD
+1082 SISVKAAD
-1090 LEYDGGKEVTP
+1090 LEYDGGKELTP
-1101 VITVTQNGKL
+1101 VITVEQNGKL
-1111 LAEGES
+1111 LTEGES
-1117 YDVTVTNKTNGY
+1117 YDAVVTNKTNGY

-1141 KDAFAGTREATFKI
+1141 KDAFEGSREVSFKI
-1155 TAVDLTGAAVELENE
+1155 TAVDLTGATVELEKD
-1170 TFEYTGDVVVPVVKM
+1170 TFEYTGDVIVPVVKK
-1185 ITTKSGKKI
+1185 ITTTSGKKI

-1222 NYTGSTTKTFEI
+1222 NYTGRASKTFEI

-1243 IICEVKDATYKESQ
+1243 IICKATDATYTGSQ
-1257 IQPKTS
+1257 IQS
-1263 DEIKVTRNGKKL
+1263 SVTVTGNGKTL
-1275 SLWTDYKIVS
+1275 QEWTDYKIVS
-1285 YGENINAGKDA
+1285 RGENINAGK
-1296 GSIVIEGVN
+1296 GSIVIEGMN

-1343 ASDLTVSV
+1343 VSDLTVSV
-1351 NGRQLGSGD
+1351 NGRQLSSGD

-1366 DKNTDAGTAT
+1366 DKNINAGTST

-1388 MTGNF
+1388 VTGNF

-1398 NLQDSSID
+1398 SIQDSSID
-1406 VRCASKV
+1406 VECASKV
-1413 SYEDGKACTPT
+1413 SYKDGKACTPT
-1424 VRIKDGDKDLTE
+1424 VSVKDGDKDLVE
-1436 NVDYTVT
+1436 NKDYTVT

-1452 EYSKAKAIAKGMGNY
+1452 EYSKAKAIVKGMGNY
-1467 TGQVTKEFEISKDII
+1467 TGEVTKEFEISKDII
-1482 NITGA
+1482 DITGA
-1487 TVTVNKTFVYN
+1487 TVTVWQTFVYN
-1498 GNAQTPEKTDITV
+1498 GKAQTPKKKDITV
-1511 KLADGTVLDNT
+1511 KLADKRITLDDT
-1522 SYTIVAVKDN
+1522 SYTIVSVKNN
-1532 VGAGTATITVE
+1532 VNAGTATITVE
-1543 GCGDYS
+1543 GCGEYS
-1549 GTASGTYM
+1549 GTATGTYE
-1557 ISPKNITECQVHY
+1557 ITPKDIVTCQVMLA
-1570 SSSVDYT
+1570 SLSVDYT
-1577 SAECK
+1577 GAECK
-1582 PGVTVMDG
+1582 PEVIIVDG
-1590 EAVELTKDK
+1590 GSELIRDK
-1599 DYTVSYSNNT
+1599 DYTVSYSNNID
-1609 NPGTAT
+1609 PGTAT
-1615 ITIKG
+1615 ITVTC
-1620 QGNYTGTYTGSFTIV
+1620 QGNYTGTCIVRFTIV
-1635 KNNDPTPEKIN
+1635 KKNDPIPDPTPEPTPEKID
-1646 LSSAV
+1646 LSSAA
-1651 ITVADQT
+1651 ISVADQT
-1658 YTGQALIPSI
+1658 YTGAALTPNV

-1678 ASAYTVAYVNNV
+1678 ASAYTVAYSDNV
-1690 NVGTATVTVTGQGN
+1690 NVGTATITITGQGD
-1704 YVGSASATFTIK
+1704 YVGSATVTFTIK

-1721 VAPTVTKPG
+1721 VTPTVTKPG

-1758 MIYRKNSSTG
+1758 MIYQKNPSTG
-1768 KSKLVKTVSSKTV
+1768 KTKLVKTVSSKTV

-1833 KSKTCV
+1833 KTKTCV

-1861 KYKKIGQTKKVTLT
+1861 KYKKIGQTKKLTLT